1 MAKEQDAIKTRIEIT
16 GEKEYKDAIKDINK
30 NLSLMGSEMK
40 LAAAQFADNAKG
52 VEALKAKQD
61 ILNKT
66 YQEQVQKVKAAE
78 QMLEKYKDQG
88 EKGADAARNM
98 QIELNRFATA
108 AAKTQ
113 NELNRTNKE
122 LEEAEKAMNSLDSE
136 TGQAANGLKDVG
148 NESKTATK
156 GIKEIGDESDKT
168 SQTIK
173 KSMGIISKAIA
184 GIGAAVSTGIGFA
197 INAADNAKDAMNDF
211 QAKTAWAFTSAGEK
225 AEGFDQVMKNIY
237 AGNYGEDFND
247 IADAMATVAQ
257 NADNLDPSNIE
268 KLTKNALILR
278 DTFGY
283 EVNETMRAANMLMD
297 QFGISGEAAF
307 NLIAQGAQAGLDKNG
322 DMLDSINE
330 YSVHFQQLGLDAG
343 DMFDALAAGAREGA
357 FSIDKVG
364 DAFKEFGIRVK
375 DGSDSTNGAFE
386 LLGLDAVELQKKFVA
401 GGSAAQEA
409 YQKVADA
416 MYSTK
421 DSVDRNN
428 AGLALFGTMW
438 EDLGETVILESMAM
452 NDGFNAMNNSLKEI
466 DSLQYDN
473 FKDNF
478 TGLKR
483 LIEMEFVLP
492 ISEKALPAMNDFV
505 NELRVGAQQANGDI
519 SQLGNVFNTA
529 FGGLMEQVAGAIPG
543 IVQGIVSALP
553 TIAETGVQII
563 TSLATGLVESIPT
576 LLESGAQII
585 TGIADSFMTAIP
597 QIIELGAQIIAN
609 IGSGLATGIPNFV
622 NKALEMLDG
631 FANMLTANLPKL
643 IDAGIS
649 FVTNLAQGLANA
661 LPDFIAKAPE
671 IISKFANLI
680 NDNMPK
686 ILAVAVN
693 IIVTLVKGLISAIP
707 TLVANIP
714 KIITAIVDV
723 WSAFNWAQLGKN
735 AIGFLRDGITSMI
748 GAVKTAGTNILNTVK
763 GAIQA
768 LPGNLK
774 TIATNAMTNFKGAI
788 SGAVTSVW
796 NAAKGVLDSVVGVFK
811 DAPTKLLQAG
821 KDLITGFWN
830 GISEMGGWIAN
841 KVSDFFGGIVD
852 NVKALLGIHSPS
864 TVFAEIGGN
873 MAAGVG
879 VGFDEN
885 MGSTTSEMQSA
896 IGGAGALTA
905 QEAINAVNNGIISN
919 IGQLSGAI
927 TAIVQAVMQG
937 LNGQAAQF
945 NVIGQGM
952 AKNIA
957 VGFVG
962 GVVQIQA
969 VVPQMVQSI
978 ITSFTV
984 QHQKFVN
991 EGREIDK
998 NIAEGMVK
1006 NVSLIT
1012 SRVGQIV
1019 TPIINAFQ
1027 GYAPQF
1033 RQIGVDMVNN
1043 IWEGFSSMIDDLKA
1057 NIQDAIDDIKNTVN
1071 NELGDINI
1079 GTSGGGYGERE
1090 NPRTR
1095 SAPQPKPE
1103 KIQITQNIYANET
1116 SYAQQQ
1122 REAAKQFKLIAREV
1136 GI

>member
-40 LAAAQFADNAKG
+40 LAAAQSADNAKG

-122 LEEAEKAMNSLDSE
+122 LEEAEKAMNDLGDGSDKAEDGTKDLNKELKKSQKELDKTEKEVEE
-136 TGQAANGLKDVG
+136 TGSGF
-148 NESKTATK
+148 SKLGSTIAGVAK
-156 GIKEIGDESDKT
+156 GIGKAVAG
-168 SQTIK
+168 
-173 KSMGIISKAIA
+173 MGVAFA
-184 GIGAAVSTGIGFA
+184 GVGAAIVGLVESTRETREEFNKLEA
-197 INAADNAKDAMNDF
+197 
-211 QAKTAWAFTSAGEK
+211 AFTSAGHTAQTAEK
-225 AEGFDQVMKNIY
+225 TYTEFYALLGDEGQATEAVSHLAKLTNNQKELATWTNI
-237 AGNYGEDFND
+237 ATGVFATFGDSLPIENLTEASNETAKTGQLTGGL
-247 IADAMATVAQ
+247 ADALNWAGVNEDKFQ
-257 NADNLDPSNIE
+257 ESLDACTSE
-268 KLTKNALILR
+268 QERQALITKTLN
-278 DTFGY
+278 GLY
-283 EVNETMRAANMLMD
+283 
-297 QFGISGEAAF
+297 SEAAAKYKTL
-307 NLIAQGAQAGLDKNG
+307 NGDILDARKATAELTQATADMGAAFEPAVTAGKQALAGL
-322 DMLDSINE
+322 
-330 YSVHFQQLGLDAG
+330 
-343 DMFDALAAGAREGA
+343 
-357 FSIDKVG
+357 
-364 DAFKEFGIRVK
+364 
-375 DGSDSTNGAFE
+375 
-386 LLGLDAVELQKKFVA
+386 
-401 GGSAAQEA
+401 
-409 YQKVADA
+409 
-416 MYSTK
+416 
-421 DSVDRNN
+421 
-428 AGLALFGTMW
+428 
-438 EDLGETVILESMAM
+438 
-452 NDGFNAMNNSLKEI
+452 LKEI
-466 DSLQYDN
+466 TPAIQ
-473 FKDNF
+473 
-478 TGLKR
+478 
-483 LIEMEFVLP
+483 LI
-492 ISEKALPAMNDFV
+492 
-505 NELRVGAQQANGDI
+505 G
-519 SQLGNVFNTA
+519 
-529 FGGLMEQVAGAIPG
+529 GGLSGAMTGTAGAAEQMKRGFAGLWDTLMTGAGEAIKG
-543 IVQGIVSALP
+543 IAAALGKGITEGVPKLTAAASEMIN
-553 TIAETGVQII
+553 TIGQ
-563 TSLATGLVESIPT
+563 GLV
-576 LLESGAQII
+576 
-585 TGIADSFMTAIP
+585 
-597 QIIELGAQIIAN
+597 
-609 IGSGLATGIPNFV
+609 TGIPNFA
-622 NKALEMLDG
+622 NKALDLING
-631 FANMLTANLPKL
+631 FADMLTANLPTL
-643 IDAGIS
+643 IQAGIS
-649 FVTNLAQGLANA
+649 FVTNLAQGLVNA

-1019 TPIINAFQ
+1019 TPIINAFK

-1071 NELGDINI
+1071 NELGDINV
-1079 GTSGGGYGERE
+1079 GTGGGGYGERE

>member
-40 LAAAQFADNAKG
+40 LAAAQFADNAKS
-52 VEALKAKQD
+52 VDALKAKQD

-78 QMLEKYKDQG
+78 QMLEKYKQQG
-88 EKGADAARNM
+88 EKGADAARKM
-98 QIELNRFATA
+98 QIELNGFATA

-122 LEEAEKAMNSLDSE
+122 LEEAEKAM
-136 TGQAANGLKDVG
+136 KDL
-148 NESKTATK
+148 
-156 GIKEIGDESDKT
+156 GDESDKAEDGT
-168 SQTIK
+168 KDLNKELK
-173 KSMGIISKAIA
+173 KSQKELDKTEKEAEETGSGFEKLGSTIA
-184 GIGAAVSTGIGFA
+184 SVGKGIGAAVLGIGA
-197 INAADNAKDAMNDF
+197 TLAGLGAAVVGLVESTRETREEFNKLEA
-211 QAKTAWAFTSAGEK
+211 AFTSAGHTAQAAEK
-225 AEGFDQVMKNIY
+225 TYTEFYALLGDEGQATEAVSHLAKLTNNQKELATWTNI
-237 AGNYGEDFND
+237 ATGVFATFGDSLPIENLTEASNETAKTGQLTGGL
-247 IADAMATVAQ
+247 ADALNWAGVNEDKFQ
-257 NADNLDPSNIE
+257 ESLDACTSE
-268 KLTKNALILR
+268 QQRQALI
-278 DTFGY
+278 T
-283 EVNETMRAANMLMD
+283 ETLNGLY
-297 QFGISGEAAF
+297 SEAAAKYKTL
-307 NLIAQGAQAGLDKNG
+307 NGDILDARKATAELTQATADMGAAFEPAVTAGKQALAGL
-322 DMLDSINE
+322 
-330 YSVHFQQLGLDAG
+330 
-343 DMFDALAAGAREGA
+343 
-357 FSIDKVG
+357 
-364 DAFKEFGIRVK
+364 
-375 DGSDSTNGAFE
+375 
-386 LLGLDAVELQKKFVA
+386 
-401 GGSAAQEA
+401 
-409 YQKVADA
+409 
-416 MYSTK
+416 
-421 DSVDRNN
+421 
-428 AGLALFGTMW
+428 
-438 EDLGETVILESMAM
+438 
-452 NDGFNAMNNSLKEI
+452 LKEI
-466 DSLQYDN
+466 TPAIQ
-473 FKDNF
+473 
-478 TGLKR
+478 
-483 LIEMEFVLP
+483 LI
-492 ISEKALPAMNDFV
+492 
-505 NELRVGAQQANGDI
+505 G
-519 SQLGNVFNTA
+519 
-529 FGGLMEQVAGAIPG
+529 GGLSGAMTGTAGAAEQMKRGFAGLWDTLMTGAGEAIKG
-543 IVQGIVSALP
+543 IAAALGKGITEGVPKLTAAASEMIN
-553 TIAETGVQII
+553 TIGQ
-563 TSLATGLVESIPT
+563 GLV
-576 LLESGAQII
+576 
-585 TGIADSFMTAIP
+585 
-597 QIIELGAQIIAN
+597 
-609 IGSGLATGIPNFV
+609 TGIPNFA
-622 NKALEMLDG
+622 NKALDLING
-631 FANMLTANLPKL
+631 FADMLTANLPTL
-643 IDAGIS
+643 IQAGIS
-649 FVTNLAQGLANA
+649 FVTNLAQGLVNA

-1071 NELGDINI
+1071 NELGDINV
-1079 GTSGGGYGERE
+1079 GTGGGGYGERE

>member
-40 LAAAQFADNAKG
+40 LAAAQSADNAKG

-122 LEEAEKAMNSLDSE
+122 LEEAEKAMNDLGDGSDKAEDGTKDLNKELKKSQKELDKTEKEAEE
-136 TGQAANGLKDVG
+136 TGSGF
-148 NESKTATK
+148 SKLGSTIAGVAK
-156 GIKEIGDESDKT
+156 GIGKAVAG
-168 SQTIK
+168 
-173 KSMGIISKAIA
+173 MGVAFA
-184 GIGAAVSTGIGFA
+184 GVGAAIVGLVESTRETREEFNKLEA
-197 INAADNAKDAMNDF
+197 
-211 QAKTAWAFTSAGEK
+211 AFTSAGHTAQTAEK
-225 AEGFDQVMKNIY
+225 TYTEFYALLGDEGQATEAVSHLAKLTNNQKELATWTNI
-237 AGNYGEDFND
+237 ATGVFATFGDSLPIENLTEASNETAKTGQLTGGL
-247 IADAMATVAQ
+247 ADALNWAGVNEDKFQ
-257 NADNLDPSNIE
+257 ESLDACTSE
-268 KLTKNALILR
+268 QERQALITKTLN
-278 DTFGY
+278 GLY
-283 EVNETMRAANMLMD
+283 
-297 QFGISGEAAF
+297 SEAAAKYKTL
-307 NLIAQGAQAGLDKNG
+307 NGDILDARKATAELTQATADMGAAFEPAVTAGKQALAGL
-322 DMLDSINE
+322 
-330 YSVHFQQLGLDAG
+330 
-343 DMFDALAAGAREGA
+343 
-357 FSIDKVG
+357 
-364 DAFKEFGIRVK
+364 
-375 DGSDSTNGAFE
+375 
-386 LLGLDAVELQKKFVA
+386 
-401 GGSAAQEA
+401 
-409 YQKVADA
+409 
-416 MYSTK
+416 
-421 DSVDRNN
+421 
-428 AGLALFGTMW
+428 
-438 EDLGETVILESMAM
+438 
-452 NDGFNAMNNSLKEI
+452 LKEI
-466 DSLQYDN
+466 TPAIQ
-473 FKDNF
+473 
-478 TGLKR
+478 
-483 LIEMEFVLP
+483 LI
-492 ISEKALPAMNDFV
+492 
-505 NELRVGAQQANGDI
+505 G
-519 SQLGNVFNTA
+519 
-529 FGGLMEQVAGAIPG
+529 GGLSGAMTGTAGAAEQMKRGFAGLWDTLMTGAGEAIKG
-543 IVQGIVSALP
+543 IAAALGKGITEGVPKLTAAASEMIN
-553 TIAETGVQII
+553 TIGQ
-563 TSLATGLVESIPT
+563 GLV
-576 LLESGAQII
+576 
-585 TGIADSFMTAIP
+585 
-597 QIIELGAQIIAN
+597 
-609 IGSGLATGIPNFV
+609 TGIPNFA
-622 NKALEMLDG
+622 NKAFDLING
-631 FANMLTANLPKL
+631 FADMLTANLPTL
-643 IDAGIS
+643 IQAGIS
-649 FVTNLAQGLANA
+649 FVTNLAQGLVNA

-1019 TPIINAFQ
+1019 TPIINAFK

-1071 NELGDINI
+1071 NELGDINV
-1079 GTSGGGYGERE
+1079 GTGGGGYGERE

>member
-122 LEEAEKAMNSLDSE
+122 LEEAEKAMNDLGDGSDKAEDGTKDLNKELKKSQKELDKTEKEAEE
-136 TGQAANGLKDVG
+136 TGSGF
-148 NESKTATK
+148 SKLGSTIAGVAK
-156 GIKEIGDESDKT
+156 GIGKAVAG
-168 SQTIK
+168 
-173 KSMGIISKAIA
+173 MGVAFA
-184 GIGAAVSTGIGFA
+184 GVGAAIVGLVESTRETREEFNKLEA
-197 INAADNAKDAMNDF
+197 
-211 QAKTAWAFTSAGEK
+211 AFTSAGHTAQTAEK
-225 AEGFDQVMKNIY
+225 TYTEFYALLGDEGQATEAVSHLAKLTNNQKELATWTNIATGVFATFGDSLPIENLAEASNETAKTGQLT
-237 AGNYGEDFND
+237 GGL
-247 IADAMATVAQ
+247 ADALNWAGVNEDKFQ
-257 NADNLDPSNIE
+257 ESLDACTSE
-268 KLTKNALILR
+268 QERQALITKTLN
-278 DTFGY
+278 GLY
-283 EVNETMRAANMLMD
+283 
-297 QFGISGEAAF
+297 SEAAAKYKTL
-307 NLIAQGAQAGLDKNG
+307 NGDILDARKATAELTQATADMGAAFEPAVTAGKQALAGL
-322 DMLDSINE
+322 
-330 YSVHFQQLGLDAG
+330 
-343 DMFDALAAGAREGA
+343 
-357 FSIDKVG
+357 
-364 DAFKEFGIRVK
+364 
-375 DGSDSTNGAFE
+375 
-386 LLGLDAVELQKKFVA
+386 
-401 GGSAAQEA
+401 
-409 YQKVADA
+409 
-416 MYSTK
+416 
-421 DSVDRNN
+421 
-428 AGLALFGTMW
+428 
-438 EDLGETVILESMAM
+438 
-452 NDGFNAMNNSLKEI
+452 LKEI
-466 DSLQYDN
+466 TPAIQ
-473 FKDNF
+473 
-478 TGLKR
+478 
-483 LIEMEFVLP
+483 LI
-492 ISEKALPAMNDFV
+492 
-505 NELRVGAQQANGDI
+505 G
-519 SQLGNVFNTA
+519 
-529 FGGLMEQVAGAIPG
+529 GGLSGAMTGTAGAAEQMKRGFVGLWDTLMTGAGEAIKG
-543 IVQGIVSALP
+543 IAAALGKGITEGVPKLTAAASEMIN
-553 TIAETGVQII
+553 TIGQ
-563 TSLATGLVESIPT
+563 GLV
-576 LLESGAQII
+576 
-585 TGIADSFMTAIP
+585 
-597 QIIELGAQIIAN
+597 
-609 IGSGLATGIPNFV
+609 TGIPNFA
-622 NKALEMLDG
+622 NKALDLING
-631 FANMLTANLPKL
+631 FADMLTANLPTL
-643 IDAGIS
+643 IQAGIS
-649 FVTNLAQGLANA
+649 FVTNLAQGLVNA

-774 TIATNAMTNFKGAI
+774 AIATNAMTNFKGAI

-1057 NIQDAIDDIKNTVN
+1057 NIQDAINDIKNTVN
-1071 NELGDINI
+1071 KEMGDLNV
-1079 GTSGGGYGERE
+1079 GTGGGGYGERE

>member
-40 LAAAQFADNAKG
+40 LAAAQSADNAKG

-122 LEEAEKAMNSLDSE
+122 LEEAEKAMNDLGDGSDKAEDGTKDLNKELKKSQKELDKTEKEAEE
-136 TGQAANGLKDVG
+136 TGSGF
-148 NESKTATK
+148 SKLGSTIAGVAK
-156 GIKEIGDESDKT
+156 GIGKAVAG
-168 SQTIK
+168 
-173 KSMGIISKAIA
+173 MGVAFA
-184 GIGAAVSTGIGFA
+184 GVGAAIVGLVESTRETREEFNKLEA
-197 INAADNAKDAMNDF
+197 
-211 QAKTAWAFTSAGEK
+211 AFTSAGHTAQTAEK
-225 AEGFDQVMKNIY
+225 TYTEFYALLGDEGQATEAVSHLAKLTNNQKELATWTNI
-237 AGNYGEDFND
+237 ATGVFATFGDSLPIENLTEASNETAKTGQLTGGL
-247 IADAMATVAQ
+247 ADALNWAGVNEDKFQ
-257 NADNLDPSNIE
+257 ESLDACTSE
-268 KLTKNALILR
+268 QERQALITKTLN
-278 DTFGY
+278 GLY
-283 EVNETMRAANMLMD
+283 
-297 QFGISGEAAF
+297 SEAAAKYKTL
-307 NLIAQGAQAGLDKNG
+307 NGDILDARKATAELTQATADMGAAFEPAVTAGKQALAGL
-322 DMLDSINE
+322 
-330 YSVHFQQLGLDAG
+330 
-343 DMFDALAAGAREGA
+343 
-357 FSIDKVG
+357 
-364 DAFKEFGIRVK
+364 
-375 DGSDSTNGAFE
+375 
-386 LLGLDAVELQKKFVA
+386 
-401 GGSAAQEA
+401 
-409 YQKVADA
+409 
-416 MYSTK
+416 
-421 DSVDRNN
+421 
-428 AGLALFGTMW
+428 
-438 EDLGETVILESMAM
+438 
-452 NDGFNAMNNSLKEI
+452 LKEI
-466 DSLQYDN
+466 TPAIQ
-473 FKDNF
+473 
-478 TGLKR
+478 
-483 LIEMEFVLP
+483 LI
-492 ISEKALPAMNDFV
+492 
-505 NELRVGAQQANGDI
+505 G
-519 SQLGNVFNTA
+519 
-529 FGGLMEQVAGAIPG
+529 GGLSGAMTGTAGAAEQMKRGFAGLWDTLMTGAGEAIKG
-543 IVQGIVSALP
+543 IAAALGKGITEGVPKLTAAASEMIN
-553 TIAETGVQII
+553 TIGQ
-563 TSLATGLVESIPT
+563 GLV
-576 LLESGAQII
+576 
-585 TGIADSFMTAIP
+585 
-597 QIIELGAQIIAN
+597 
-609 IGSGLATGIPNFV
+609 TGIPNFA
-622 NKALEMLDG
+622 NKALDLING
-631 FANMLTANLPKL
+631 FADMLTANLPTL
-643 IDAGIS
+643 IQTGIS
-649 FVTNLAQGLANA
+649 FVTNLAQGLVNA

-952 AKNIA
+952 AQNIA

-1057 NIQDAIDDIKNTVN
+1057 NIQDAINDIKNTVN
-1071 NELGDINI
+1071 KEMGDLNV
-1079 GTSGGGYGERE
+1079 GTGGGGYGERE

-1095 SAPQPKPE
+1095 SVPQPKPE

>member
-40 LAAAQFADNAKG
+40 LAAAQSADNAKG

-122 LEEAEKAMNSLDSE
+122 LEEAEKAMNDLGDGSDKAEDGTKDLNKELKKSQKELDKTEKEAEE
-136 TGQAANGLKDVG
+136 TGSGF
-148 NESKTATK
+148 SKLGSTIAGVAK
-156 GIKEIGDESDKT
+156 GIGKAVAG
-168 SQTIK
+168 
-173 KSMGIISKAIA
+173 MGVAFA
-184 GIGAAVSTGIGFA
+184 GVGAAIVGLVESTRETREEFNKLEA
-197 INAADNAKDAMNDF
+197 
-211 QAKTAWAFTSAGEK
+211 AFTSAGHTAQTAEK
-225 AEGFDQVMKNIY
+225 TYTEFYALLGDEGQATEAVSHLAKLTNNQKELATWTNI
-237 AGNYGEDFND
+237 ATGVFATFGDSLPIENLTEASNETAKTGQLTGGL
-247 IADAMATVAQ
+247 ADALNWAGVNEDKFQ
-257 NADNLDPSNIE
+257 ESLDACTSE
-268 KLTKNALILR
+268 QERQALITKTLN
-278 DTFGY
+278 GLY
-283 EVNETMRAANMLMD
+283 
-297 QFGISGEAAF
+297 SEAAAKYKTL
-307 NLIAQGAQAGLDKNG
+307 NGDILDARKATAELTQATADMGAAFEPAVTAGKQALAGL
-322 DMLDSINE
+322 
-330 YSVHFQQLGLDAG
+330 
-343 DMFDALAAGAREGA
+343 
-357 FSIDKVG
+357 
-364 DAFKEFGIRVK
+364 
-375 DGSDSTNGAFE
+375 
-386 LLGLDAVELQKKFVA
+386 
-401 GGSAAQEA
+401 
-409 YQKVADA
+409 
-416 MYSTK
+416 
-421 DSVDRNN
+421 
-428 AGLALFGTMW
+428 
-438 EDLGETVILESMAM
+438 
-452 NDGFNAMNNSLKEI
+452 LKEI
-466 DSLQYDN
+466 TPAIQ
-473 FKDNF
+473 
-478 TGLKR
+478 
-483 LIEMEFVLP
+483 LI
-492 ISEKALPAMNDFV
+492 
-505 NELRVGAQQANGDI
+505 G
-519 SQLGNVFNTA
+519 
-529 FGGLMEQVAGAIPG
+529 GGLSGAMTGTAGAAEQMKRGFAGLWDTLMTGAGEAIKG
-543 IVQGIVSALP
+543 IAAALGKGITEGVPKLTAAASEMIN
-553 TIAETGVQII
+553 TIGQ
-563 TSLATGLVESIPT
+563 GLV
-576 LLESGAQII
+576 
-585 TGIADSFMTAIP
+585 
-597 QIIELGAQIIAN
+597 
-609 IGSGLATGIPNFV
+609 TGIPNFA
-622 NKALEMLDG
+622 NKALDLING
-631 FANMLTANLPKL
+631 FADMLTANLPTL
-643 IDAGIS
+643 IQTGIS
-649 FVTNLAQGLANA
+649 FVTNLAQGLVNA

-852 NVKALLGIHSPS
+852 NVKTLLGIHSPS

-1057 NIQDAIDDIKNTVN
+1057 NIQDAINDIKNTVN
-1071 NELGDINI
+1071 KEMGDLNV
-1079 GTSGGGYGERE
+1079 GTGGGGYGERE

-1095 SAPQPKPE
+1095 SVPQPKPE

>member
-78 QMLEKYKDQG
+78 QMLQKYKDQG
-88 EKGADAARNM
+88 EKGVDAARNM

-113 NELNRTNKE
+113 TELNRTNKE
-122 LEEAEKAMNSLDSE
+122 LEEAEKAMNDLGDGSDKAEDGTKDLNKELKKSQKELDKTEKETEE
-136 TGQAANGLKDVG
+136 TGSGF
-148 NESKTATK
+148 SKLGSTIAGVAK
-156 GIKEIGDESDKT
+156 GIGKAVAG
-168 SQTIK
+168 
-173 KSMGIISKAIA
+173 MGVAFA
-184 GIGAAVSTGIGFA
+184 GVGAAIVGLVESTRETREEFNKLEA
-197 INAADNAKDAMNDF
+197 
-211 QAKTAWAFTSAGEK
+211 AFTSAGHTAQTAEK
-225 AEGFDQVMKNIY
+225 TYTEFYALLGDEGQATEAVSHLAKLTNNQKELATWTNI
-237 AGNYGEDFND
+237 ATGVFATFGDSLPIENLTEASNETAKTGQLTGGL
-247 IADAMATVAQ
+247 ADALNWAGVNEDKFQ
-257 NADNLDPSNIE
+257 ESLDACTSE
-268 KLTKNALILR
+268 QERQALITKTLN
-278 DTFGY
+278 GLY
-283 EVNETMRAANMLMD
+283 
-297 QFGISGEAAF
+297 SEAAAKYKTL
-307 NLIAQGAQAGLDKNG
+307 NGDILDARKATAELTQATADMGAAFEPAVTAGKQALAGL
-322 DMLDSINE
+322 
-330 YSVHFQQLGLDAG
+330 
-343 DMFDALAAGAREGA
+343 
-357 FSIDKVG
+357 
-364 DAFKEFGIRVK
+364 
-375 DGSDSTNGAFE
+375 
-386 LLGLDAVELQKKFVA
+386 
-401 GGSAAQEA
+401 
-409 YQKVADA
+409 
-416 MYSTK
+416 
-421 DSVDRNN
+421 
-428 AGLALFGTMW
+428 
-438 EDLGETVILESMAM
+438 
-452 NDGFNAMNNSLKEI
+452 LKEI
-466 DSLQYDN
+466 TPAIQLIGIGLSGAM
-473 FKDNF
+473 
-478 TGLKR
+478 TG
-483 LIEMEFVLP
+483 
-492 ISEKALPAMNDFV
+492 
-505 NELRVGAQQANGDI
+505 
-519 SQLGNVFNTA
+519 T
-529 FGGLMEQVAGAIPG
+529 AGAAEQMKRGFAGLWDTLMTGAGEAIKG
-543 IVQGIVSALP
+543 IAAALGKGITEGVPKLIAAASEMIN
-553 TIAETGVQII
+553 TIGQ
-563 TSLATGLVESIPT
+563 GLV
-576 LLESGAQII
+576 
-585 TGIADSFMTAIP
+585 
-597 QIIELGAQIIAN
+597 
-609 IGSGLATGIPNFV
+609 TGIPNFA
-622 NKALEMLDG
+622 NKALDLING
-631 FANMLTANLPKL
+631 FADMLTANLPTL
-643 IDAGIS
+643 IQAGIS
-649 FVTNLAQGLANA
+649 FVTNLAQGLVNA

-1057 NIQDAIDDIKNTVN
+1057 NIQDAINDIKNTVN
-1071 NELGDINI
+1071 KEMGDLNV
-1079 GTSGGGYGERE
+1079 GTGGGGYGERE

-1095 SAPQPKPE
+1095 SVPQPKPE

>member
-40 LAAAQFADNAKG
+40 LAAAQSADNAKG

-122 LEEAEKAMNSLDSE
+122 LEEAEKAMNDLGDGSDKAEDGTKDLNKELKKSQKELDKTEKEAEE
-136 TGQAANGLKDVG
+136 TGSGF
-148 NESKTATK
+148 SKLGSTIAGVAK
-156 GIKEIGDESDKT
+156 GIGKAVAG
-168 SQTIK
+168 
-173 KSMGIISKAIA
+173 MGVAFA
-184 GIGAAVSTGIGFA
+184 GVGAAIVGLVESTRETREEFNKLEA
-197 INAADNAKDAMNDF
+197 
-211 QAKTAWAFTSAGEK
+211 AFTSAGHTAQTAEK
-225 AEGFDQVMKNIY
+225 TYTEFYALLGDEGQATEAVSHLAKLTNNQKELATWANI
-237 AGNYGEDFND
+237 ATGVFATFGDSLPIENLTEASNETAKTGQLTGGL
-247 IADAMATVAQ
+247 ADALNWAGVNEDKFQ
-257 NADNLDPSNIE
+257 ESLDACTSE
-268 KLTKNALILR
+268 QERQALITKTLN
-278 DTFGY
+278 GLY
-283 EVNETMRAANMLMD
+283 
-297 QFGISGEAAF
+297 SEAAAKYKTL
-307 NLIAQGAQAGLDKNG
+307 NGDILDARKATAELTQATADMGAAFEPAVTAGKQALAGL
-322 DMLDSINE
+322 
-330 YSVHFQQLGLDAG
+330 
-343 DMFDALAAGAREGA
+343 
-357 FSIDKVG
+357 
-364 DAFKEFGIRVK
+364 
-375 DGSDSTNGAFE
+375 
-386 LLGLDAVELQKKFVA
+386 
-401 GGSAAQEA
+401 
-409 YQKVADA
+409 
-416 MYSTK
+416 
-421 DSVDRNN
+421 
-428 AGLALFGTMW
+428 
-438 EDLGETVILESMAM
+438 
-452 NDGFNAMNNSLKEI
+452 LKEI
-466 DSLQYDN
+466 TPAIQ
-473 FKDNF
+473 
-478 TGLKR
+478 
-483 LIEMEFVLP
+483 LI
-492 ISEKALPAMNDFV
+492 
-505 NELRVGAQQANGDI
+505 G
-519 SQLGNVFNTA
+519 
-529 FGGLMEQVAGAIPG
+529 GGLSGAMTGTAGAAEQMKRGFAGLWDTLMTGAGEAIKG
-543 IVQGIVSALP
+543 IAAALGKGITEGVPKLTAAASEMIN
-553 TIAETGVQII
+553 TIGQ
-563 TSLATGLVESIPT
+563 GLV
-576 LLESGAQII
+576 
-585 TGIADSFMTAIP
+585 
-597 QIIELGAQIIAN
+597 
-609 IGSGLATGIPNFV
+609 TGIPNFA
-622 NKALEMLDG
+622 NKALDLING
-631 FANMLTANLPKL
+631 FADMLTANLPTL
-643 IDAGIS
+643 IQTGIS
-649 FVTNLAQGLANA
+649 FVTNLAQGLVNA

-1057 NIQDAIDDIKNTVN
+1057 NIQDAINDIKNTVN
-1071 NELGDINI
+1071 KEMGDLNV
-1079 GTSGGGYGERE
+1079 GTGGGGYGERE

-1095 SAPQPKPE
+1095 SVPQPKPE

>member
-78 QMLEKYKDQG
+78 QMLQKYKDQG

-113 NELNRTNKE
+113 TELNRTNKE
-122 LEEAEKAMNSLDSE
+122 LEEAEKAMNDLGDGSDKAEDGTKDLNKELKKSQKELDKTEKEAEE
-136 TGQAANGLKDVG
+136 TGSGF
-148 NESKTATK
+148 SKLGSTIAGVAK
-156 GIKEIGDESDKT
+156 GIGKAVAG
-168 SQTIK
+168 
-173 KSMGIISKAIA
+173 MGVAFA
-184 GIGAAVSTGIGFA
+184 GVGAAVVGLVESTRETREEFNKLEA
-197 INAADNAKDAMNDF
+197 
-211 QAKTAWAFTSAGEK
+211 AFTSAGHTAETAEK
-225 AEGFDQVMKNIY
+225 TYTEFYALLGDEGQATEAVSHLAKLTNNQKELADWTRIATGVFATFGDSLPIENLTEASNETAKTGQLT
-237 AGNYGEDFND
+237 GGL
-247 IADAMATVAQ
+247 ADALNWAGVNEDKFQ
-257 NADNLDPSNIE
+257 ESLDACTSE
-268 KLTKNALILR
+268 QERQALITKTLN
-278 DTFGY
+278 GLY
-283 EVNETMRAANMLMD
+283 
-297 QFGISGEAAF
+297 SEAAAKYKTL
-307 NLIAQGAQAGLDKNG
+307 NGDILDARKATAELTQATADMGAAFEPAVTTAKQALAGL
-322 DMLDSINE
+322 
-330 YSVHFQQLGLDAG
+330 
-343 DMFDALAAGAREGA
+343 
-357 FSIDKVG
+357 
-364 DAFKEFGIRVK
+364 
-375 DGSDSTNGAFE
+375 
-386 LLGLDAVELQKKFVA
+386 
-401 GGSAAQEA
+401 
-409 YQKVADA
+409 
-416 MYSTK
+416 
-421 DSVDRNN
+421 
-428 AGLALFGTMW
+428 
-438 EDLGETVILESMAM
+438 
-452 NDGFNAMNNSLKEI
+452 LKEI
-466 DSLQYDN
+466 TPAIQ
-473 FKDNF
+473 
-478 TGLKR
+478 
-483 LIEMEFVLP
+483 LI
-492 ISEKALPAMNDFV
+492 
-505 NELRVGAQQANGDI
+505 G
-519 SQLGNVFNTA
+519 
-529 FGGLMEQVAGAIPG
+529 GGLSGAMRGTAGAAEQMKRGFAGLWDTLMTGAGEAIKG
-543 IVQGIVSALP
+543 IAAALGKGITEGVPKLTAAASEMIN
-553 TIAETGVQII
+553 TIGQ
-563 TSLATGLVESIPT
+563 GLV
-576 LLESGAQII
+576 
-585 TGIADSFMTAIP
+585 
-597 QIIELGAQIIAN
+597 
-609 IGSGLATGIPNFV
+609 TGIPNFA
-622 NKALEMLDG
+622 NKALDLING
-631 FANMLTANLPKL
+631 FADMLTANLPTL
-643 IDAGIS
+643 IQAGIS
-649 FVTNLAQGLANA
+649 FVTNLAQGLVNA

-885 MGSTTSEMQSA
+885 MGSTTSEMESA

-905 QEAINAVNNGIISN
+905 QEAINAVNNGIKSN

-969 VVPQMVQSI
+969 VVPQMAQSI

-1019 TPIINAFQ
+1019 TPIINAFK

-1071 NELGDINI
+1071 NELGDINV
-1079 GTSGGGYGERE
+1079 GTGGGGYGERE

>member
-78 QMLEKYKDQG
+78 QMLQKYKDQG
-88 EKGADAARNM
+88 EKGVDAARNM

-113 NELNRTNKE
+113 TELNRTNKE
-122 LEEAEKAMNSLDSE
+122 LEEAEKAMNDLGDGSDKAEDGTKDLNKELKKSQKELDKTEKETEE
-136 TGQAANGLKDVG
+136 TGSGF
-148 NESKTATK
+148 SKLGSTIAGVAK
-156 GIKEIGDESDKT
+156 GIGKAVAG
-168 SQTIK
+168 
-173 KSMGIISKAIA
+173 MGVAFA
-184 GIGAAVSTGIGFA
+184 GVGAAIVGLVESTRETREEFNKLEA
-197 INAADNAKDAMNDF
+197 
-211 QAKTAWAFTSAGEK
+211 AFTSAGHTAQTAEK
-225 AEGFDQVMKNIY
+225 TYTEFYALLGDEGQATEAVSHLAKLTNNQKELATWTNI
-237 AGNYGEDFND
+237 ATGVFATFGDSLPIENLTEASNETAKTGQLTGGL
-247 IADAMATVAQ
+247 ADALNWAGVNEDKFQ
-257 NADNLDPSNIE
+257 ESLDACTSE
-268 KLTKNALILR
+268 QERQALITKTLN
-278 DTFGY
+278 GLY
-283 EVNETMRAANMLMD
+283 
-297 QFGISGEAAF
+297 SEAAAKYKTL
-307 NLIAQGAQAGLDKNG
+307 NGDILDARKATAELTQATADMGAAFEPAVTAGKQALAGL
-322 DMLDSINE
+322 
-330 YSVHFQQLGLDAG
+330 
-343 DMFDALAAGAREGA
+343 
-357 FSIDKVG
+357 
-364 DAFKEFGIRVK
+364 
-375 DGSDSTNGAFE
+375 
-386 LLGLDAVELQKKFVA
+386 
-401 GGSAAQEA
+401 
-409 YQKVADA
+409 
-416 MYSTK
+416 
-421 DSVDRNN
+421 
-428 AGLALFGTMW
+428 
-438 EDLGETVILESMAM
+438 
-452 NDGFNAMNNSLKEI
+452 LKEI
-466 DSLQYDN
+466 
-473 FKDNF
+473 
-478 TGLKR
+478 T
-483 LIEMEFVLP
+483 
-492 ISEKALPAMNDFV
+492 PA
-505 NELRVGAQQANGDI
+505 I
-519 SQLGNVFNTA
+519 QL
-529 FGGLMEQVAGAIPG
+529 
-543 IVQGIVSALP
+543 
-553 TIAETGVQII
+553 
-563 TSLATGLVESIPT
+563 
-576 LLESGAQII
+576 
-585 TGIADSFMTAIP
+585 
-597 QIIELGAQIIAN
+597 
-609 IGSGLATGIPNFV
+609 IGSGLSGAMTGTAGAAEQMKRGFAGLWDTLMTGAGEAIKGIAAALGKGITEGVPKLIAAASEMINTIGQGLVTGIPNFA
-622 NKALEMLDG
+622 NKALDLING
-631 FANMLTANLPKL
+631 FADMLTANLPTL
-643 IDAGIS
+643 IQAGIS
-649 FVTNLAQGLANA
+649 FVTNLAQGLVNA

-927 TAIVQAVMQG
+927 TAIVLAVMQG

-1057 NIQDAIDDIKNTVN
+1057 NIQDAINDIKNTVN
-1071 NELGDINI
+1071 KEMGDLNV
-1079 GTSGGGYGERE
+1079 GTGGGGYGERE

-1095 SAPQPKPE
+1095 SVPQPKPE

>member
-40 LAAAQFADNAKG
+40 LAAAQSADNAKG

-122 LEEAEKAMNSLDSE
+122 LEEAEKAMNDLGDGSDKAEDGTKDLNKELKKSQKELDKTEKEAEE
-136 TGQAANGLKDVG
+136 TGSGF
-148 NESKTATK
+148 SKLGSTIAGVAK
-156 GIKEIGDESDKT
+156 GIGKAVAG
-168 SQTIK
+168 
-173 KSMGIISKAIA
+173 MGVAFA
-184 GIGAAVSTGIGFA
+184 GVGAAIVGLVESTRETREEFNKLEA
-197 INAADNAKDAMNDF
+197 
-211 QAKTAWAFTSAGEK
+211 AFTSAGHTAQTAEK
-225 AEGFDQVMKNIY
+225 TYTEFYALLGDEGQ
-237 AGNYGEDFND
+237 
-247 IADAMATVAQ
+247 ATEAVSHLA
-257 NADNLDPSNIE
+257 
-268 KLTKNALILR
+268 KLTNNQKELATWTNIATGVFATFGDSLPIENLTEASNETAKTGQLTGGLADSLNWAGVNEDKFQESLDACTSEQERQALITKTLN
-278 DTFGY
+278 GLY
-283 EVNETMRAANMLMD
+283 
-297 QFGISGEAAF
+297 SEAAAKYKTL
-307 NLIAQGAQAGLDKNG
+307 NGDILDARKATAELTQATADMGAAFEPAVTAGKQALAGL
-322 DMLDSINE
+322 
-330 YSVHFQQLGLDAG
+330 
-343 DMFDALAAGAREGA
+343 
-357 FSIDKVG
+357 
-364 DAFKEFGIRVK
+364 
-375 DGSDSTNGAFE
+375 
-386 LLGLDAVELQKKFVA
+386 
-401 GGSAAQEA
+401 
-409 YQKVADA
+409 
-416 MYSTK
+416 
-421 DSVDRNN
+421 
-428 AGLALFGTMW
+428 
-438 EDLGETVILESMAM
+438 
-452 NDGFNAMNNSLKEI
+452 LKEI
-466 DSLQYDN
+466 TPAIQ
-473 FKDNF
+473 
-478 TGLKR
+478 
-483 LIEMEFVLP
+483 LI
-492 ISEKALPAMNDFV
+492 
-505 NELRVGAQQANGDI
+505 G
-519 SQLGNVFNTA
+519 
-529 FGGLMEQVAGAIPG
+529 GGLSGAMTGTAGAAEQMKRGFAGLWDTLMTGAGEAIKG
-543 IVQGIVSALP
+543 IAAALGKGITEGVPKLTAAASEMIN
-553 TIAETGVQII
+553 TIGQ
-563 TSLATGLVESIPT
+563 GLV
-576 LLESGAQII
+576 
-585 TGIADSFMTAIP
+585 
-597 QIIELGAQIIAN
+597 
-609 IGSGLATGIPNFV
+609 TGIPNFA
-622 NKALEMLDG
+622 NKALDLING
-631 FANMLTANLPKL
+631 FADMLTANLPTL
-643 IDAGIS
+643 IQAGIS
-649 FVTNLAQGLANA
+649 FVTNLAQGLVNA

-1019 TPIINAFQ
+1019 TPIVNAFQ

>member
-16 GEKEYKDAIKDINK
+16 GEKGYKDAIKDINK

-40 LAAAQFADNAKG
+40 LAAAQFADNAKS
-52 VEALKAKQD
+52 VDALKAKQD

-78 QMLEKYKDQG
+78 QMLEKYKQQG
-88 EKGADAARNM
+88 EKGADAARKM
-98 QIELNRFATA
+98 QIELNGFATA

-122 LEEAEKAMNSLDSE
+122 LEEAEKAM
-136 TGQAANGLKDVG
+136 KDL
-148 NESKTATK
+148 
-156 GIKEIGDESDKT
+156 GDESDKAEDGT
-168 SQTIK
+168 KDLNKELK
-173 KSMGIISKAIA
+173 KSQKELDKTEKEAEETGSGFEKLGSTIA
-184 GIGAAVSTGIGFA
+184 SVGKGIGAAVLGIGA
-197 INAADNAKDAMNDF
+197 TLAGLGAAVVGLVESTRETREEFNKLEA
-211 QAKTAWAFTSAGEK
+211 AFTSAGHTAQAAEK
-225 AEGFDQVMKNIY
+225 TYTEFYALLGDEGQATEAVSHLAKLTNNQKELATWTNI
-237 AGNYGEDFND
+237 ATGVFATFGDSLPIENLTEASNETAKTGQLTGGL
-247 IADAMATVAQ
+247 ADALNWAGVNEDKFQ
-257 NADNLDPSNIE
+257 ESLDACTSE
-268 KLTKNALILR
+268 QQRQALI
-278 DTFGY
+278 T
-283 EVNETMRAANMLMD
+283 ETLNGLY
-297 QFGISGEAAF
+297 SEAAAKYKTL
-307 NLIAQGAQAGLDKNG
+307 NGDILDARKATAELTQATADMGAAFEPAVTAGKQALAGL
-322 DMLDSINE
+322 
-330 YSVHFQQLGLDAG
+330 
-343 DMFDALAAGAREGA
+343 
-357 FSIDKVG
+357 
-364 DAFKEFGIRVK
+364 
-375 DGSDSTNGAFE
+375 
-386 LLGLDAVELQKKFVA
+386 
-401 GGSAAQEA
+401 
-409 YQKVADA
+409 
-416 MYSTK
+416 
-421 DSVDRNN
+421 
-428 AGLALFGTMW
+428 
-438 EDLGETVILESMAM
+438 
-452 NDGFNAMNNSLKEI
+452 LKEI
-466 DSLQYDN
+466 TPAIQ
-473 FKDNF
+473 
-478 TGLKR
+478 
-483 LIEMEFVLP
+483 LI
-492 ISEKALPAMNDFV
+492 
-505 NELRVGAQQANGDI
+505 G
-519 SQLGNVFNTA
+519 
-529 FGGLMEQVAGAIPG
+529 GGLSGAMTGTAGAAEQMKRGFAGLWDTLMTGAGEAIKG
-543 IVQGIVSALP
+543 IAAALGKGITEGVPKLTAAASEMIN
-553 TIAETGVQII
+553 TIGQ
-563 TSLATGLVESIPT
+563 GLV
-576 LLESGAQII
+576 
-585 TGIADSFMTAIP
+585 
-597 QIIELGAQIIAN
+597 
-609 IGSGLATGIPNFV
+609 TGIPNFA
-622 NKALEMLDG
+622 NKALDLING
-631 FANMLTANLPKL
+631 FADMLTANLPTL
-643 IDAGIS
+643 IQAGIS
-649 FVTNLAQGLANA
+649 FVTNLAQGLVNA

-1071 NELGDINI
+1071 NELGDINV
-1079 GTSGGGYGERE
+1079 GTGGGGYGERE

>member
-40 LAAAQFADNAKG
+40 LAAAQSADNAKG

-122 LEEAEKAMNSLDSE
+122 LEEAEKAMNDLGDGSDKAEDGTKDLNKELKKSQKELDKTEKEAEE
-136 TGQAANGLKDVG
+136 TGSGF
-148 NESKTATK
+148 SKLGSTIAGVAK
-156 GIKEIGDESDKT
+156 GIGKAVAG
-168 SQTIK
+168 
-173 KSMGIISKAIA
+173 MGVAFA
-184 GIGAAVSTGIGFA
+184 GVGAAIVGLVESTRETREEFNKLEA
-197 INAADNAKDAMNDF
+197 
-211 QAKTAWAFTSAGEK
+211 AFTSAGHTAQTAEK
-225 AEGFDQVMKNIY
+225 TYTEFYALLGDEGQATEAVSHLAKLTNNQKELADWTRIATGVFATFGDSLPIENLTEASNETAKTGQLT
-237 AGNYGEDFND
+237 GGL
-247 IADAMATVAQ
+247 ADALNWAGVNEDKFQ
-257 NADNLDPSNIE
+257 ESLDACTSE
-268 KLTKNALILR
+268 QQRQALI
-278 DTFGY
+278 T
-283 EVNETMRAANMLMD
+283 ETLNGLY
-297 QFGISGEAAF
+297 SEAAAKYKTL
-307 NLIAQGAQAGLDKNG
+307 NGDILDARKATAELTQATADMGAAFEPAVTAGKQALAGL
-322 DMLDSINE
+322 
-330 YSVHFQQLGLDAG
+330 
-343 DMFDALAAGAREGA
+343 
-357 FSIDKVG
+357 
-364 DAFKEFGIRVK
+364 
-375 DGSDSTNGAFE
+375 
-386 LLGLDAVELQKKFVA
+386 
-401 GGSAAQEA
+401 
-409 YQKVADA
+409 
-416 MYSTK
+416 
-421 DSVDRNN
+421 
-428 AGLALFGTMW
+428 
-438 EDLGETVILESMAM
+438 
-452 NDGFNAMNNSLKEI
+452 LKEI
-466 DSLQYDN
+466 TPAIQ
-473 FKDNF
+473 
-478 TGLKR
+478 
-483 LIEMEFVLP
+483 LI
-492 ISEKALPAMNDFV
+492 
-505 NELRVGAQQANGDI
+505 G
-519 SQLGNVFNTA
+519 
-529 FGGLMEQVAGAIPG
+529 GGLSGAMTGTAGAAEQMKRGFAGLWDTLMTGAGEAIKG
-543 IVQGIVSALP
+543 IAAALGKGITEGVPKLTAAASEMIN
-553 TIAETGVQII
+553 TIGQ
-563 TSLATGLVESIPT
+563 GLV
-576 LLESGAQII
+576 
-585 TGIADSFMTAIP
+585 
-597 QIIELGAQIIAN
+597 
-609 IGSGLATGIPNFV
+609 TGIPNFA
-622 NKALEMLDG
+622 NKALDLING
-631 FANMLTANLPKL
+631 FADMLTANLPTL
-643 IDAGIS
+643 IQAGIS
-649 FVTNLAQGLANA
+649 FVTNLAQGLVNA

-1019 TPIINAFQ
+1019 TPIVNAFQ

>member
-40 LAAAQFADNAKG
+40 LAAAQSADNAKG

-122 LEEAEKAMNSLDSE
+122 LEEAEKAMNDLGDGSDKAEDGTKDLNKELKKSQKELDKTEKEAEE
-136 TGQAANGLKDVG
+136 TGSGF
-148 NESKTATK
+148 SKLGSTIAGVAK
-156 GIKEIGDESDKT
+156 GIGKAVAG
-168 SQTIK
+168 
-173 KSMGIISKAIA
+173 MGVAFA
-184 GIGAAVSTGIGFA
+184 GVGAAIVGLVESTRETREEFNKLEA
-197 INAADNAKDAMNDF
+197 
-211 QAKTAWAFTSAGEK
+211 AFTSAGHTAQTAEK
-225 AEGFDQVMKNIY
+225 TYTEFYALLGDEGQATEAVSHLAKLTNNQKELATWTNI
-237 AGNYGEDFND
+237 ATGVFATFGDSLPIENLTEASNETAKTGQLTGGL
-247 IADAMATVAQ
+247 ADALNWAGVNEDKFQ
-257 NADNLDPSNIE
+257 ESLDACTSE
-268 KLTKNALILR
+268 QERQALITKTLN
-278 DTFGY
+278 GLY
-283 EVNETMRAANMLMD
+283 
-297 QFGISGEAAF
+297 SEAAAKYKTL
-307 NLIAQGAQAGLDKNG
+307 NGDILDARKATAELTQATADMGAAFEPAVTAGKQALAGL
-322 DMLDSINE
+322 
-330 YSVHFQQLGLDAG
+330 
-343 DMFDALAAGAREGA
+343 
-357 FSIDKVG
+357 
-364 DAFKEFGIRVK
+364 
-375 DGSDSTNGAFE
+375 
-386 LLGLDAVELQKKFVA
+386 
-401 GGSAAQEA
+401 
-409 YQKVADA
+409 
-416 MYSTK
+416 
-421 DSVDRNN
+421 
-428 AGLALFGTMW
+428 
-438 EDLGETVILESMAM
+438 
-452 NDGFNAMNNSLKEI
+452 LKEI
-466 DSLQYDN
+466 TPAIQ
-473 FKDNF
+473 
-478 TGLKR
+478 
-483 LIEMEFVLP
+483 LI
-492 ISEKALPAMNDFV
+492 
-505 NELRVGAQQANGDI
+505 G
-519 SQLGNVFNTA
+519 
-529 FGGLMEQVAGAIPG
+529 GGLSGAMTGTAGAAEQMKRGFAGLWDTLMTGAGEAIKG
-543 IVQGIVSALP
+543 IAAALGKGITEGVPKLTAAASEMIN
-553 TIAETGVQII
+553 TIGQ
-563 TSLATGLVESIPT
+563 GLV
-576 LLESGAQII
+576 
-585 TGIADSFMTAIP
+585 
-597 QIIELGAQIIAN
+597 
-609 IGSGLATGIPNFV
+609 TGIPNFA
-622 NKALEMLDG
+622 NKALDLING
-631 FANMLTANLPKL
+631 FADMLTANLPTL
-643 IDAGIS
+643 IQAGIS
-649 FVTNLAQGLANA
+649 FVTNLAQGLVNA

-735 AIGFLRDGITSMI
+735 AIGFLQDGITSMI

-1057 NIQDAIDDIKNTVN
+1057 NIQDAINDIKNTVN
-1071 NELGDINI
+1071 KEMGDLNV
-1079 GTSGGGYGERE
+1079 GTGGGGYGERE

-1095 SAPQPKPE
+1095 SVPQPKPE

>member
-40 LAAAQFADNAKG
+40 LAAAQSADNAKG

-122 LEEAEKAMNSLDSE
+122 LEEAEKAMNDLGDGSDKAEDGTKDLNKELKKSQKELDKTEKEAEE
-136 TGQAANGLKDVG
+136 TGSGF
-148 NESKTATK
+148 SKLGSTIAGVAK
-156 GIKEIGDESDKT
+156 GIGKAVAG
-168 SQTIK
+168 
-173 KSMGIISKAIA
+173 MGVAFA
-184 GIGAAVSTGIGFA
+184 GVGAAIVGLVESTRETREEFNKLEA
-197 INAADNAKDAMNDF
+197 
-211 QAKTAWAFTSAGEK
+211 AFTSAGHTAQTAEK
-225 AEGFDQVMKNIY
+225 TYTEFYALLGDEGQATEAVSHLAKLTNNQKELATWTNI
-237 AGNYGEDFND
+237 ATGVFATFGDSLPIENLTEASNETAKTGQLTGGL
-247 IADAMATVAQ
+247 ADALNWAGVNEDKFQ
-257 NADNLDPSNIE
+257 ESLDACTSE
-268 KLTKNALILR
+268 QERQALITKTLN
-278 DTFGY
+278 GLY
-283 EVNETMRAANMLMD
+283 
-297 QFGISGEAAF
+297 SEAAAKYKTL
-307 NLIAQGAQAGLDKNG
+307 NGDILDARKATAELTQATADMGAAFEPAVTAGKQALAGL
-322 DMLDSINE
+322 
-330 YSVHFQQLGLDAG
+330 
-343 DMFDALAAGAREGA
+343 
-357 FSIDKVG
+357 
-364 DAFKEFGIRVK
+364 
-375 DGSDSTNGAFE
+375 
-386 LLGLDAVELQKKFVA
+386 
-401 GGSAAQEA
+401 
-409 YQKVADA
+409 
-416 MYSTK
+416 
-421 DSVDRNN
+421 
-428 AGLALFGTMW
+428 
-438 EDLGETVILESMAM
+438 
-452 NDGFNAMNNSLKEI
+452 LKEI
-466 DSLQYDN
+466 TPAIQ
-473 FKDNF
+473 
-478 TGLKR
+478 
-483 LIEMEFVLP
+483 LI
-492 ISEKALPAMNDFV
+492 
-505 NELRVGAQQANGDI
+505 G
-519 SQLGNVFNTA
+519 
-529 FGGLMEQVAGAIPG
+529 GGLSGAMTGTAGAAEQMKRGFAGLWDTLMTGAGEAIKG
-543 IVQGIVSALP
+543 IAAALGKGITEGVPKLTAAASEMIN
-553 TIAETGVQII
+553 TIGQ
-563 TSLATGLVESIPT
+563 GLV
-576 LLESGAQII
+576 
-585 TGIADSFMTAIP
+585 
-597 QIIELGAQIIAN
+597 
-609 IGSGLATGIPNFV
+609 TGIPNFA
-622 NKALEMLDG
+622 NKALDLING
-631 FANMLTANLPKL
+631 FADMLTANLPTL
-643 IDAGIS
+643 IQAGIS
-649 FVTNLAQGLANA
+649 FVTNLAQGLVNA

-873 MAAGVG
+873 MAGGVG

-1019 TPIINAFQ
+1019 TPIINAFK

-1071 NELGDINI
+1071 NELGDINV
-1079 GTSGGGYGERE
+1079 GTGGGGYGERE

>member
-40 LAAAQFADNAKG
+40 LAAAQSADNAKG

-122 LEEAEKAMNSLDSE
+122 LEEAEKAMNDLGDGSDKAEDGTKDLNKELKKSQKELDKTEKEAEE
-136 TGQAANGLKDVG
+136 TGSGF
-148 NESKTATK
+148 SKLGSTIAGVAK
-156 GIKEIGDESDKT
+156 GIGKAVAG
-168 SQTIK
+168 
-173 KSMGIISKAIA
+173 MGVAFA
-184 GIGAAVSTGIGFA
+184 GVGAAIVGLVESTRETREEFNKLEA
-197 INAADNAKDAMNDF
+197 
-211 QAKTAWAFTSAGEK
+211 AFTSAGHTAQTAEK
-225 AEGFDQVMKNIY
+225 TYTEFYALLGDEGQATEAVSHLAKLTNNQKELATWTNI
-237 AGNYGEDFND
+237 ATGVFATFGDSLPIENLTEASNETAKTGQLTGGL
-247 IADAMATVAQ
+247 ADALNWAGVNEDKFQ
-257 NADNLDPSNIE
+257 ESLDACTSE
-268 KLTKNALILR
+268 QERQALITKTLN
-278 DTFGY
+278 GLY
-283 EVNETMRAANMLMD
+283 
-297 QFGISGEAAF
+297 SEAAAKYKTL
-307 NLIAQGAQAGLDKNG
+307 NGDILDARKATAELTQATADMGAAFEPAVTAGKQALAGL
-322 DMLDSINE
+322 
-330 YSVHFQQLGLDAG
+330 
-343 DMFDALAAGAREGA
+343 
-357 FSIDKVG
+357 
-364 DAFKEFGIRVK
+364 
-375 DGSDSTNGAFE
+375 
-386 LLGLDAVELQKKFVA
+386 
-401 GGSAAQEA
+401 
-409 YQKVADA
+409 
-416 MYSTK
+416 
-421 DSVDRNN
+421 
-428 AGLALFGTMW
+428 
-438 EDLGETVILESMAM
+438 
-452 NDGFNAMNNSLKEI
+452 LKEI
-466 DSLQYDN
+466 TPAIQ
-473 FKDNF
+473 
-478 TGLKR
+478 
-483 LIEMEFVLP
+483 LI
-492 ISEKALPAMNDFV
+492 
-505 NELRVGAQQANGDI
+505 G
-519 SQLGNVFNTA
+519 
-529 FGGLMEQVAGAIPG
+529 GGLSGAMTGTAGAAEQMKRGFAGLWDTLMTGAGEAIKG
-543 IVQGIVSALP
+543 IAAALGKGITEGVPKLTAAASEMIN
-553 TIAETGVQII
+553 TIGQ
-563 TSLATGLVESIPT
+563 GLV
-576 LLESGAQII
+576 
-585 TGIADSFMTAIP
+585 
-597 QIIELGAQIIAN
+597 
-609 IGSGLATGIPNFV
+609 TGIPNFA
-622 NKALEMLDG
+622 NKALDLING
-631 FANMLTANLPKL
+631 FADMLTANLPTL
-643 IDAGIS
+643 IQAGIS
-649 FVTNLAQGLANA
+649 FVTNLAQGLVNA
-661 LPDFIAKAPE
+661 LPDFITKAPE

-1057 NIQDAIDDIKNTVN
+1057 NIQDAINDIKNTVN
-1071 NELGDINI
+1071 KEMGDLNV
-1079 GTSGGGYGERE
+1079 GTGGGGYGERE

-1095 SAPQPKPE
+1095 SVPQPKPE

>member
-122 LEEAEKAMNSLDSE
+122 LEEAEKAMNDLGDGSDKAEDGTKDLNKELKKSQKELDKTEKEAEE
-136 TGQAANGLKDVG
+136 TGSGF
-148 NESKTATK
+148 SKLGSTIAGVAK
-156 GIKEIGDESDKT
+156 GIGKAVAG
-168 SQTIK
+168 
-173 KSMGIISKAIA
+173 MGVAFA
-184 GIGAAVSTGIGFA
+184 GVGAAIVGLVESTRETREEFNKLEA
-197 INAADNAKDAMNDF
+197 
-211 QAKTAWAFTSAGEK
+211 AFTSAGHTAQTAEK
-225 AEGFDQVMKNIY
+225 TYTEFYALLGDEGQATEAVSHLAKLTNNQKELADWTRIATGVFATFGDSLPIENLTEASNETAKTGQLT
-237 AGNYGEDFND
+237 GGL
-247 IADAMATVAQ
+247 ADALNWAGVNEDKFQ
-257 NADNLDPSNIE
+257 ESLDACTSE
-268 KLTKNALILR
+268 QERQALITKTLN
-278 DTFGY
+278 GLY
-283 EVNETMRAANMLMD
+283 
-297 QFGISGEAAF
+297 SEAAAKYKTL
-307 NLIAQGAQAGLDKNG
+307 NGDILDARKATAELTQATADMGAAFEPAVTAGKQALAGL
-322 DMLDSINE
+322 
-330 YSVHFQQLGLDAG
+330 
-343 DMFDALAAGAREGA
+343 
-357 FSIDKVG
+357 
-364 DAFKEFGIRVK
+364 
-375 DGSDSTNGAFE
+375 
-386 LLGLDAVELQKKFVA
+386 
-401 GGSAAQEA
+401 
-409 YQKVADA
+409 
-416 MYSTK
+416 
-421 DSVDRNN
+421 
-428 AGLALFGTMW
+428 
-438 EDLGETVILESMAM
+438 
-452 NDGFNAMNNSLKEI
+452 LKEI
-466 DSLQYDN
+466 TPS
-473 FKDNF
+473 
-478 TGLKR
+478 
-483 LIEMEFVLP
+483 
-492 ISEKALPAMNDFV
+492 
-505 NELRVGAQQANGDI
+505 
-519 SQLGNVFNTA
+519 
-529 FGGLMEQVAGAIPG
+529 
-543 IVQGIVSALP
+543 
-553 TIAETGVQII
+553 
-563 TSLATGLVESIPT
+563 
-576 LLESGAQII
+576 
-585 TGIADSFMTAIP
+585 
-597 QIIELGAQIIAN
+597 IEL
-609 IGSGLATGIPNFV
+609 IGSGLSGAMRGTAGAAEQMKRGFAGLWDTLTAGAGNAVKGITNALPSIVQAGGQMVIELVNGIAAALPEMAAKGAEIVGSLITSIGGALPQMAQSAVQLLEALGQGIIEGLPILIQSASRMIQELGRGLVTGIPDFA
-622 NKALEMLDG
+622 NKALDLLNG
-631 FANMLTANLPKL
+631 FADMLTENLPKL

-649 FVTNLAQGLANA
+649 FVKNLAQGLVNA

-686 ILAVAVN
+686 ILAAAVN
-693 IIVTLVKGLISAIP
+693 IIATLIKGLISAIP

-714 KIITAIVDV
+714 KIIAAIVDV

-788 SGAVTSVW
+788 SGAATSVW
-796 NAAKGVLDSVVGVFK
+796 NAAKGILDSVVNVFK

-821 KDLITGFWN
+821 KDLIKGFWN
-830 GISEMGGWIAN
+830 GISEMGGWIAD

-852 NVKALLGIHSPS
+852 NVKGLLGIHSPS

-885 MGSTTSEMQSA
+885 MGSTTSEMESA

-905 QEAINAVNNGIISN
+905 QEAINAVNNGIKSN

-957 VGFVG
+957 VGFVV

-1071 NELGDINI
+1071 NELGDINV
-1079 GTSGGGYGERE
+1079 GTGGGGYGERE

>member
-122 LEEAEKAMNSLDSE
+122 LEEAEKAMNDLGDGSDKAEDGTKDLNKELKKSQKELDKTEKEAEE
-136 TGQAANGLKDVG
+136 TGSGFEKLGSTIAGVA
-148 NESKTATK
+148 K
-156 GIKEIGDESDKT
+156 GIGKAVAG
-168 SQTIK
+168 
-173 KSMGIISKAIA
+173 MGVAFA
-184 GIGAAVSTGIGFA
+184 GVGAAIVGLVESTRETREEFNKLEA
-197 INAADNAKDAMNDF
+197 
-211 QAKTAWAFTSAGEK
+211 AFTSAGHTAQTAEK
-225 AEGFDQVMKNIY
+225 TYTEFYALLGDEGQATEAVSHLAKLTNNQKELATWTNI
-237 AGNYGEDFND
+237 ATGVFATFGDSLPIENLTEASNETAKTGQLTGGL
-247 IADAMATVAQ
+247 ADALNWAGVNEDKFQ
-257 NADNLDPSNIE
+257 ESLDACTSE
-268 KLTKNALILR
+268 QQRQALI
-278 DTFGY
+278 T
-283 EVNETMRAANMLMD
+283 ETLNGLY
-297 QFGISGEAAF
+297 SEAAAKYKTL
-307 NLIAQGAQAGLDKNG
+307 NGDILDARKATAELTQATADMGAAFEPAVTAGKQALAGL
-322 DMLDSINE
+322 
-330 YSVHFQQLGLDAG
+330 
-343 DMFDALAAGAREGA
+343 
-357 FSIDKVG
+357 
-364 DAFKEFGIRVK
+364 
-375 DGSDSTNGAFE
+375 
-386 LLGLDAVELQKKFVA
+386 
-401 GGSAAQEA
+401 
-409 YQKVADA
+409 
-416 MYSTK
+416 
-421 DSVDRNN
+421 
-428 AGLALFGTMW
+428 
-438 EDLGETVILESMAM
+438 
-452 NDGFNAMNNSLKEI
+452 LKEI
-466 DSLQYDN
+466 TPAIQ
-473 FKDNF
+473 
-478 TGLKR
+478 
-483 LIEMEFVLP
+483 LI
-492 ISEKALPAMNDFV
+492 
-505 NELRVGAQQANGDI
+505 G
-519 SQLGNVFNTA
+519 
-529 FGGLMEQVAGAIPG
+529 GGLSGAMTGTAGAAEQMKRGFAGLWDTLMTGAGEAIKG
-543 IVQGIVSALP
+543 IAAALGKGITEGVPKLTAAASEMIN
-553 TIAETGVQII
+553 TIGQ
-563 TSLATGLVESIPT
+563 GLV
-576 LLESGAQII
+576 
-585 TGIADSFMTAIP
+585 
-597 QIIELGAQIIAN
+597 
-609 IGSGLATGIPNFV
+609 TGIPNFA
-622 NKALEMLDG
+622 NKALDLING
-631 FANMLTANLPKL
+631 FADMLTANLPTL
-643 IDAGIS
+643 IQAGIS
-649 FVTNLAQGLANA
+649 FVTNLAQGLVNA

-1071 NELGDINI
+1071 NELGDINV
-1079 GTSGGGYGERE
+1079 GTGGGGYGERE

>member
-78 QMLEKYKDQG
+78 QMLQKYKDQG
-88 EKGADAARNM
+88 EKGVDAARNM

-113 NELNRTNKE
+113 TELNRTNKE
-122 LEEAEKAMNSLDSE
+122 LEEAEKAMNDLGDGSDKAEDGTKDLNKELKKSQKELDKTEKETEE
-136 TGQAANGLKDVG
+136 TGSGF
-148 NESKTATK
+148 SKLGSTIAGVAK
-156 GIKEIGDESDKT
+156 GIGKAVAG
-168 SQTIK
+168 
-173 KSMGIISKAIA
+173 MGVAFA
-184 GIGAAVSTGIGFA
+184 GVGAAIVGLVESTRETREEFNKLEA
-197 INAADNAKDAMNDF
+197 
-211 QAKTAWAFTSAGEK
+211 AFTSAGHTAQTAEK
-225 AEGFDQVMKNIY
+225 TYTEFYALLGDEGQATEAVSHLAKLTNNQKELATWTNI
-237 AGNYGEDFND
+237 ATGVFATFGDSLPIENLTEASNETAKTGQLTGGL
-247 IADAMATVAQ
+247 ADALNWAGVNEDKFQ
-257 NADNLDPSNIE
+257 ESLDACTSE
-268 KLTKNALILR
+268 QERQALITKTLN
-278 DTFGY
+278 GLY
-283 EVNETMRAANMLMD
+283 
-297 QFGISGEAAF
+297 SEAAAKYKTL
-307 NLIAQGAQAGLDKNG
+307 NGDILDARKATAELTQATADMGAAFEPAVTAGKQALAGL
-322 DMLDSINE
+322 
-330 YSVHFQQLGLDAG
+330 
-343 DMFDALAAGAREGA
+343 
-357 FSIDKVG
+357 
-364 DAFKEFGIRVK
+364 
-375 DGSDSTNGAFE
+375 
-386 LLGLDAVELQKKFVA
+386 
-401 GGSAAQEA
+401 
-409 YQKVADA
+409 
-416 MYSTK
+416 
-421 DSVDRNN
+421 
-428 AGLALFGTMW
+428 
-438 EDLGETVILESMAM
+438 
-452 NDGFNAMNNSLKEI
+452 LKEI
-466 DSLQYDN
+466 
-473 FKDNF
+473 
-478 TGLKR
+478 T
-483 LIEMEFVLP
+483 
-492 ISEKALPAMNDFV
+492 PA
-505 NELRVGAQQANGDI
+505 I
-519 SQLGNVFNTA
+519 QL
-529 FGGLMEQVAGAIPG
+529 
-543 IVQGIVSALP
+543 
-553 TIAETGVQII
+553 
-563 TSLATGLVESIPT
+563 
-576 LLESGAQII
+576 
-585 TGIADSFMTAIP
+585 
-597 QIIELGAQIIAN
+597 
-609 IGSGLATGIPNFV
+609 IGSGLSGAMTGTAGAAEQMKRGFAGLWDTLMTGAGEAIKGIAAALGKGITEGVPKLIAAASEMINTIGQGLVTGIPNFA
-622 NKALEMLDG
+622 NKALDLING

-984 QHQKFVN
+984 QHQKIVN

-1057 NIQDAIDDIKNTVN
+1057 NIQDAINDIKNTVN
-1071 NELGDINI
+1071 KEMGDLNV
-1079 GTSGGGYGERE
+1079 GTGGGGYGERE

-1095 SAPQPKPE
+1095 SVPQPKPE

>member
-122 LEEAEKAMNSLDSE
+122 LEEAEKAMNDLGDGSDKAEDGTKDLNKELKKSQKELDKTEKEAEE
-136 TGQAANGLKDVG
+136 TGSGF
-148 NESKTATK
+148 SKLGSTIAGVAK
-156 GIKEIGDESDKT
+156 GIGKAVAG
-168 SQTIK
+168 
-173 KSMGIISKAIA
+173 MGVAFA
-184 GIGAAVSTGIGFA
+184 GVGAAIVGLVESTRETREEFNKLEA
-197 INAADNAKDAMNDF
+197 
-211 QAKTAWAFTSAGEK
+211 AFTSAGHTAQTAEK
-225 AEGFDQVMKNIY
+225 TYTEFYALLGDEGQATEAVSHLAKLTNNQKELATWTNI
-237 AGNYGEDFND
+237 ATGVFATFGDSLPIENLTEASNETAKTGQLTGGL
-247 IADAMATVAQ
+247 ADALNWAGVNEDKFQ
-257 NADNLDPSNIE
+257 ESLDACTSE
-268 KLTKNALILR
+268 QERQALITKTLN
-278 DTFGY
+278 GLY
-283 EVNETMRAANMLMD
+283 
-297 QFGISGEAAF
+297 SEAAAKYKTL
-307 NLIAQGAQAGLDKNG
+307 NGDILDARKATAELTQATADMGAAFEPAVTAGKQALAGL
-322 DMLDSINE
+322 
-330 YSVHFQQLGLDAG
+330 
-343 DMFDALAAGAREGA
+343 
-357 FSIDKVG
+357 
-364 DAFKEFGIRVK
+364 
-375 DGSDSTNGAFE
+375 
-386 LLGLDAVELQKKFVA
+386 
-401 GGSAAQEA
+401 
-409 YQKVADA
+409 
-416 MYSTK
+416 
-421 DSVDRNN
+421 
-428 AGLALFGTMW
+428 
-438 EDLGETVILESMAM
+438 
-452 NDGFNAMNNSLKEI
+452 LKEI
-466 DSLQYDN
+466 TPAIQ
-473 FKDNF
+473 
-478 TGLKR
+478 
-483 LIEMEFVLP
+483 LI
-492 ISEKALPAMNDFV
+492 
-505 NELRVGAQQANGDI
+505 G
-519 SQLGNVFNTA
+519 
-529 FGGLMEQVAGAIPG
+529 GGLSGAMTGTAGAAEQMKRGFAGLWDTLMTGAGEAIKG
-543 IVQGIVSALP
+543 IAAALGKGITEGVPKLTAAASEMIN
-553 TIAETGVQII
+553 TIGQ
-563 TSLATGLVESIPT
+563 GLV
-576 LLESGAQII
+576 
-585 TGIADSFMTAIP
+585 
-597 QIIELGAQIIAN
+597 
-609 IGSGLATGIPNFV
+609 TGIPNFA
-622 NKALEMLDG
+622 NKALDLING
-631 FANMLTANLPKL
+631 FADMLTANLPTL
-643 IDAGIS
+643 IQTGIS
-649 FVTNLAQGLANA
+649 FVTNLAQGLVNA

-1057 NIQDAIDDIKNTVN
+1057 NIQDAINDIKNTVN
-1071 NELGDINI
+1071 KEMGDLNV
-1079 GTSGGGYGERE
+1079 GTGGGGYGERE

-1095 SAPQPKPE
+1095 SVPQPKPE

>member
-40 LAAAQFADNAKG
+40 LAAAQSADNAKG

-122 LEEAEKAMNSLDSE
+122 LEEAEKAMNNLGDGSDKAEDGTKDLNKELKKSQKELDKTEKEAEE
-136 TGQAANGLKDVG
+136 TGSGF
-148 NESKTATK
+148 SKLGSTIAGVAK
-156 GIKEIGDESDKT
+156 GIGKAVAG
-168 SQTIK
+168 
-173 KSMGIISKAIA
+173 MGVAFA
-184 GIGAAVSTGIGFA
+184 GVGAAIVGLVESTRETREEFNKLEA
-197 INAADNAKDAMNDF
+197 
-211 QAKTAWAFTSAGEK
+211 AFTSAGHTAQTAEK
-225 AEGFDQVMKNIY
+225 TYTEFYALLGDEGQATEAVSHLAKLTNNQKELATWTNI
-237 AGNYGEDFND
+237 ATGVFATFGDSLPIENLTEASNETAKTGQLTGGL
-247 IADAMATVAQ
+247 ADALNWAGVNEDKFQ
-257 NADNLDPSNIE
+257 ESLDACTSE
-268 KLTKNALILR
+268 QERQALITKTLN
-278 DTFGY
+278 GLY
-283 EVNETMRAANMLMD
+283 
-297 QFGISGEAAF
+297 SEAAAKYKTL
-307 NLIAQGAQAGLDKNG
+307 NGDILDARKATAELTQATADMGAAFEPAVTAGKQALAGL
-322 DMLDSINE
+322 
-330 YSVHFQQLGLDAG
+330 
-343 DMFDALAAGAREGA
+343 
-357 FSIDKVG
+357 
-364 DAFKEFGIRVK
+364 
-375 DGSDSTNGAFE
+375 
-386 LLGLDAVELQKKFVA
+386 
-401 GGSAAQEA
+401 
-409 YQKVADA
+409 
-416 MYSTK
+416 
-421 DSVDRNN
+421 
-428 AGLALFGTMW
+428 
-438 EDLGETVILESMAM
+438 
-452 NDGFNAMNNSLKEI
+452 LKEI
-466 DSLQYDN
+466 TPAIQ
-473 FKDNF
+473 
-478 TGLKR
+478 
-483 LIEMEFVLP
+483 LI
-492 ISEKALPAMNDFV
+492 
-505 NELRVGAQQANGDI
+505 G
-519 SQLGNVFNTA
+519 
-529 FGGLMEQVAGAIPG
+529 GGLSGAMTGTAGAAEQMKRGFAGLWDTLMTGAGEAIKG
-543 IVQGIVSALP
+543 IAAALGKGITEGVPKLTAAASEMIN
-553 TIAETGVQII
+553 TIGQ
-563 TSLATGLVESIPT
+563 GLV
-576 LLESGAQII
+576 
-585 TGIADSFMTAIP
+585 
-597 QIIELGAQIIAN
+597 
-609 IGSGLATGIPNFV
+609 TGIPNFA
-622 NKALEMLDG
+622 NKALDLING
-631 FANMLTANLPKL
+631 FADMLTANLPTL
-643 IDAGIS
+643 IQAGIS
-649 FVTNLAQGLANA
+649 FVTNLAQGLVNA

-1019 TPIINAFQ
+1019 TPIVNAFQ

>member
-40 LAAAQFADNAKG
+40 LAAAQSADNAKG

-122 LEEAEKAMNSLDSE
+122 LEEAEKAMNDLGDGSDKAEDGTKDLNKELKKSQKELDKTEKEAEE
-136 TGQAANGLKDVG
+136 TGSGF
-148 NESKTATK
+148 SKLGSTIAGVAK
-156 GIKEIGDESDKT
+156 GIGKAVAG
-168 SQTIK
+168 
-173 KSMGIISKAIA
+173 MGVAFA
-184 GIGAAVSTGIGFA
+184 GVGAAIVGLVESTRETREEFNKLEA
-197 INAADNAKDAMNDF
+197 
-211 QAKTAWAFTSAGEK
+211 AFTSAGHTAQTAEK
-225 AEGFDQVMKNIY
+225 TYTEFYALLGDEGQATEAVSHLAKLTNNQKELATWTNI
-237 AGNYGEDFND
+237 ATGVFATFGDSLPIENLTEASNETAKTGQLTGGL
-247 IADAMATVAQ
+247 ADALNWAGVNEDKFQ
-257 NADNLDPSNIE
+257 ESLDACTSE
-268 KLTKNALILR
+268 QERQALITKTLN
-278 DTFGY
+278 GLY
-283 EVNETMRAANMLMD
+283 
-297 QFGISGEAAF
+297 SEAAAKYKTL
-307 NLIAQGAQAGLDKNG
+307 NGDILDARKATAELTQATADMGAAFEPAVTAGKQALAGL
-322 DMLDSINE
+322 
-330 YSVHFQQLGLDAG
+330 
-343 DMFDALAAGAREGA
+343 
-357 FSIDKVG
+357 
-364 DAFKEFGIRVK
+364 
-375 DGSDSTNGAFE
+375 
-386 LLGLDAVELQKKFVA
+386 
-401 GGSAAQEA
+401 
-409 YQKVADA
+409 
-416 MYSTK
+416 
-421 DSVDRNN
+421 
-428 AGLALFGTMW
+428 
-438 EDLGETVILESMAM
+438 
-452 NDGFNAMNNSLKEI
+452 LKEI
-466 DSLQYDN
+466 TPAIQ
-473 FKDNF
+473 
-478 TGLKR
+478 
-483 LIEMEFVLP
+483 LI
-492 ISEKALPAMNDFV
+492 
-505 NELRVGAQQANGDI
+505 G
-519 SQLGNVFNTA
+519 
-529 FGGLMEQVAGAIPG
+529 GGLSGAMTGTAGAAEQMKRGFAGLWDTLMTGAGEAIKG
-543 IVQGIVSALP
+543 IAAALGKGITEGVPKLTAAASEMIN
-553 TIAETGVQII
+553 TIGQ
-563 TSLATGLVESIPT
+563 GLV
-576 LLESGAQII
+576 
-585 TGIADSFMTAIP
+585 
-597 QIIELGAQIIAN
+597 
-609 IGSGLATGIPNFV
+609 TGIPNFA
-622 NKALEMLDG
+622 NKALDLING
-631 FANMLTANLPKL
+631 FADMLTANLPTL
-643 IDAGIS
+643 IQAGIS
-649 FVTNLAQGLANA
+649 FVTNLAQGLVNA

-1019 TPIINAFQ
+1019 TPIVNAFQ

>member
-78 QMLEKYKDQG
+78 QMLQKYKDQG
-88 EKGADAARNM
+88 EKGVDAARNM

-113 NELNRTNKE
+113 TELNRTNKE
-122 LEEAEKAMNSLDSE
+122 LEEAEKAMNDLGDGSDKAEDGTKDLNKELKKSQKELDKTEKETEE
-136 TGQAANGLKDVG
+136 TGSGF
-148 NESKTATK
+148 SKLGSTIAGVAK
-156 GIKEIGDESDKT
+156 GIGKAVAG
-168 SQTIK
+168 
-173 KSMGIISKAIA
+173 MGVAFA
-184 GIGAAVSTGIGFA
+184 GVGAAIVDLVESTRETREEFNKLEA
-197 INAADNAKDAMNDF
+197 
-211 QAKTAWAFTSAGEK
+211 AFTSAGHTAQTAEK
-225 AEGFDQVMKNIY
+225 TYTEFYALLGDEGQATEAVSHLAKLTNNQKELATWTNI
-237 AGNYGEDFND
+237 ATGVFATFGDSLPIENLTEASNETAKTGQLTGGL
-247 IADAMATVAQ
+247 ADALNWAGVNEDKFQ
-257 NADNLDPSNIE
+257 ESLDACTSE
-268 KLTKNALILR
+268 QERQALITKTLN
-278 DTFGY
+278 GLY
-283 EVNETMRAANMLMD
+283 
-297 QFGISGEAAF
+297 SEAAAKYKTL
-307 NLIAQGAQAGLDKNG
+307 NGDILDARKATAELTQATADMGAAFEPAVTAGKQALAGL
-322 DMLDSINE
+322 
-330 YSVHFQQLGLDAG
+330 
-343 DMFDALAAGAREGA
+343 
-357 FSIDKVG
+357 
-364 DAFKEFGIRVK
+364 
-375 DGSDSTNGAFE
+375 
-386 LLGLDAVELQKKFVA
+386 
-401 GGSAAQEA
+401 
-409 YQKVADA
+409 
-416 MYSTK
+416 
-421 DSVDRNN
+421 
-428 AGLALFGTMW
+428 
-438 EDLGETVILESMAM
+438 
-452 NDGFNAMNNSLKEI
+452 LKEI
-466 DSLQYDN
+466 TPAIQ
-473 FKDNF
+473 
-478 TGLKR
+478 
-483 LIEMEFVLP
+483 LI
-492 ISEKALPAMNDFV
+492 
-505 NELRVGAQQANGDI
+505 G
-519 SQLGNVFNTA
+519 
-529 FGGLMEQVAGAIPG
+529 GGLSGAMTGTAGAAEQMKRGFAGLWGTLMTGAGEAIKG
-543 IVQGIVSALP
+543 IAAALGKGITEGVPKLTAAASEMIN
-553 TIAETGVQII
+553 TIGQ
-563 TSLATGLVESIPT
+563 GLV
-576 LLESGAQII
+576 
-585 TGIADSFMTAIP
+585 
-597 QIIELGAQIIAN
+597 
-609 IGSGLATGIPNFV
+609 TGIPNFA
-622 NKALEMLDG
+622 NKALDLING
-631 FANMLTANLPKL
+631 FADMLTANLPTL
-643 IDAGIS
+643 IQAGIS
-649 FVTNLAQGLANA
+649 FVTNLAQGLVNA

-1057 NIQDAIDDIKNTVN
+1057 NIQDAINDIKNTVN
-1071 NELGDINI
+1071 KEMGDLNV
-1079 GTSGGGYGERE
+1079 GTGGGGYGERE

-1095 SAPQPKPE
+1095 SVPQPKPE

>member
-40 LAAAQFADNAKG
+40 LAAAQSADNAKG

-122 LEEAEKAMNSLDSE
+122 LEEAEKAMNDLGDGSDKAEDGTKDLNKELKKSQKELDKTEKEAEE
-136 TGQAANGLKDVG
+136 TGSGF
-148 NESKTATK
+148 SKLGSTIAGVAK
-156 GIKEIGDESDKT
+156 GIGKAVAG
-168 SQTIK
+168 
-173 KSMGIISKAIA
+173 MGVAFA
-184 GIGAAVSTGIGFA
+184 GVGAAIVGLVESTRETREEFNKLEA
-197 INAADNAKDAMNDF
+197 
-211 QAKTAWAFTSAGEK
+211 AFTSAGHTAQTAEK
-225 AEGFDQVMKNIY
+225 TYTEFYALLGDEGQATEAVSHLAKLTNNQKELATWTNI
-237 AGNYGEDFND
+237 ATGVFATFGDSLPIENLTEASNETAKTGQLTGGL
-247 IADAMATVAQ
+247 ADALNWAGVNEDKFQ
-257 NADNLDPSNIE
+257 ESLDACTSE
-268 KLTKNALILR
+268 QERQALITKTLN
-278 DTFGY
+278 GLY
-283 EVNETMRAANMLMD
+283 
-297 QFGISGEAAF
+297 SEAAAKYKTL
-307 NLIAQGAQAGLDKNG
+307 NGDILDARKATAELTQATADMGAAFEPAVTAGKQALAGL
-322 DMLDSINE
+322 
-330 YSVHFQQLGLDAG
+330 
-343 DMFDALAAGAREGA
+343 
-357 FSIDKVG
+357 
-364 DAFKEFGIRVK
+364 
-375 DGSDSTNGAFE
+375 
-386 LLGLDAVELQKKFVA
+386 
-401 GGSAAQEA
+401 
-409 YQKVADA
+409 
-416 MYSTK
+416 
-421 DSVDRNN
+421 
-428 AGLALFGTMW
+428 
-438 EDLGETVILESMAM
+438 
-452 NDGFNAMNNSLKEI
+452 LKEI
-466 DSLQYDN
+466 TPAIQ
-473 FKDNF
+473 
-478 TGLKR
+478 
-483 LIEMEFVLP
+483 LI
-492 ISEKALPAMNDFV
+492 
-505 NELRVGAQQANGDI
+505 G
-519 SQLGNVFNTA
+519 
-529 FGGLMEQVAGAIPG
+529 GGLSGAMTGTAGAAEQMKRGFAGLWDTLMTGAGEAIKG
-543 IVQGIVSALP
+543 IAAALGKGITEGVPKLTAAASEMIN
-553 TIAETGVQII
+553 TIGQ
-563 TSLATGLVESIPT
+563 GLV
-576 LLESGAQII
+576 
-585 TGIADSFMTAIP
+585 
-597 QIIELGAQIIAN
+597 
-609 IGSGLATGIPNFV
+609 TGIPNFA
-622 NKALEMLDG
+622 NKALDLING
-631 FANMLTANLPKL
+631 FADMLTANLPTL
-643 IDAGIS
+643 IQAGIS
-649 FVTNLAQGLANA
+649 FVTNLAQGLVNA

-1071 NELGDINI
+1071 NELGDINV
-1079 GTSGGGYGERE
+1079 GTGGGGYGERE

>member
-78 QMLEKYKDQG
+78 QMLQKYKDQG
-88 EKGADAARNM
+88 EKGVDAARNM

-113 NELNRTNKE
+113 TELNRTNKE
-122 LEEAEKAMNSLDSE
+122 LEEAEKAMNDLGDGSDKAEDGTKDLNKELKKSQKELDKTEKETEE
-136 TGQAANGLKDVG
+136 TGSGF
-148 NESKTATK
+148 SKLGSTIAGVAK
-156 GIKEIGDESDKT
+156 GIGKAVAG
-168 SQTIK
+168 
-173 KSMGIISKAIA
+173 MGVAFA
-184 GIGAAVSTGIGFA
+184 GVGAAIVGLVESTRETREEFNKLEA
-197 INAADNAKDAMNDF
+197 
-211 QAKTAWAFTSAGEK
+211 AFTSAGHTAQTAEK
-225 AEGFDQVMKNIY
+225 TYTEFYALLGDEGQATEAVSHLAKLTNNQKELATWTNI
-237 AGNYGEDFND
+237 ATGVFATFGDSLPIENLTEASNETAKTGQLTGGL
-247 IADAMATVAQ
+247 ADALNWAGVNEDKFQ
-257 NADNLDPSNIE
+257 ESLDACTSE
-268 KLTKNALILR
+268 QERQALITKTLN
-278 DTFGY
+278 GLY
-283 EVNETMRAANMLMD
+283 
-297 QFGISGEAAF
+297 SEAAAKYKTL
-307 NLIAQGAQAGLDKNG
+307 NGDILDARKATAELTQATADMGAAFEPAVTAGKQALAGL
-322 DMLDSINE
+322 
-330 YSVHFQQLGLDAG
+330 
-343 DMFDALAAGAREGA
+343 
-357 FSIDKVG
+357 
-364 DAFKEFGIRVK
+364 
-375 DGSDSTNGAFE
+375 
-386 LLGLDAVELQKKFVA
+386 
-401 GGSAAQEA
+401 
-409 YQKVADA
+409 
-416 MYSTK
+416 
-421 DSVDRNN
+421 
-428 AGLALFGTMW
+428 
-438 EDLGETVILESMAM
+438 
-452 NDGFNAMNNSLKEI
+452 LKEI
-466 DSLQYDN
+466 
-473 FKDNF
+473 
-478 TGLKR
+478 T
-483 LIEMEFVLP
+483 
-492 ISEKALPAMNDFV
+492 PA
-505 NELRVGAQQANGDI
+505 I
-519 SQLGNVFNTA
+519 QL
-529 FGGLMEQVAGAIPG
+529 
-543 IVQGIVSALP
+543 
-553 TIAETGVQII
+553 
-563 TSLATGLVESIPT
+563 
-576 LLESGAQII
+576 
-585 TGIADSFMTAIP
+585 
-597 QIIELGAQIIAN
+597 
-609 IGSGLATGIPNFV
+609 IGSGLSGAMTGTAGAAEQMKRGFAGLWDTLMTGAGEAIKGIAAALGKGITEGVPKLIAAASEMINTIGQGLVTGIPNFA
-622 NKALEMLDG
+622 NKALDLING
-631 FANMLTANLPKL
+631 FADMLTANLPTL
-643 IDAGIS
+643 IQAGIS
-649 FVTNLAQGLANA
+649 FVTNLAQGLVNA

-1057 NIQDAIDDIKNTVN
+1057 NIQDAINDIKNTVN
-1071 NELGDINI
+1071 KEMGDLNV
-1079 GTSGGGYGERE
+1079 GTGGGGYGERE

-1095 SAPQPKPE
+1095 SVPQPKPE

>member
-40 LAAAQFADNAKG
+40 LAAAQSADNAKG

-122 LEEAEKAMNSLDSE
+122 LEEAEKAMNDLGDGSDKAEDGTKDLNKELKKSQKELDKTEKEAEE
-136 TGQAANGLKDVG
+136 TGSGF
-148 NESKTATK
+148 SKLGSTIAGVAK
-156 GIKEIGDESDKT
+156 GIGKAVAG
-168 SQTIK
+168 
-173 KSMGIISKAIA
+173 MGVAFA
-184 GIGAAVSTGIGFA
+184 GVGAAIVGLVESTRETREEFNKLEA
-197 INAADNAKDAMNDF
+197 
-211 QAKTAWAFTSAGEK
+211 AFTSAGHTAQTAEK
-225 AEGFDQVMKNIY
+225 TYTEFYALLGDEGQATEAVSHLAKLTNNQKELATWTNI
-237 AGNYGEDFND
+237 ATGVFATFGDSLPIENLTEASNETAKTGQLTGGL
-247 IADAMATVAQ
+247 ADALNWAGVNEDKFQ
-257 NADNLDPSNIE
+257 ESLDACTSE
-268 KLTKNALILR
+268 QERQALITKTLN
-278 DTFGY
+278 GLY
-283 EVNETMRAANMLMD
+283 
-297 QFGISGEAAF
+297 SEAAAKYKTL
-307 NLIAQGAQAGLDKNG
+307 NGDILDARKATAELTQATADMGAAFEPGVTAGKQALAGL
-322 DMLDSINE
+322 
-330 YSVHFQQLGLDAG
+330 
-343 DMFDALAAGAREGA
+343 
-357 FSIDKVG
+357 
-364 DAFKEFGIRVK
+364 
-375 DGSDSTNGAFE
+375 
-386 LLGLDAVELQKKFVA
+386 
-401 GGSAAQEA
+401 
-409 YQKVADA
+409 
-416 MYSTK
+416 
-421 DSVDRNN
+421 
-428 AGLALFGTMW
+428 
-438 EDLGETVILESMAM
+438 
-452 NDGFNAMNNSLKEI
+452 LKEI
-466 DSLQYDN
+466 TPAIQ
-473 FKDNF
+473 
-478 TGLKR
+478 
-483 LIEMEFVLP
+483 LI
-492 ISEKALPAMNDFV
+492 
-505 NELRVGAQQANGDI
+505 G
-519 SQLGNVFNTA
+519 
-529 FGGLMEQVAGAIPG
+529 GGLSGAMTGTAGAAEQMKRGFAGLWDTLMTGAGEAIKG
-543 IVQGIVSALP
+543 IAAALGKGITEGVPKLTAAASEMIN
-553 TIAETGVQII
+553 TIGQ
-563 TSLATGLVESIPT
+563 GLV
-576 LLESGAQII
+576 
-585 TGIADSFMTAIP
+585 
-597 QIIELGAQIIAN
+597 
-609 IGSGLATGIPNFV
+609 TGIPNFA
-622 NKALEMLDG
+622 NKALDLING
-631 FANMLTANLPKL
+631 FADMLTANLPTL
-643 IDAGIS
+643 IQAGIS
-649 FVTNLAQGLANA
+649 FVTNLAQGLVNA

-1057 NIQDAIDDIKNTVN
+1057 NIQDAINDIKNTVN
-1071 NELGDINI
+1071 KEMGDLNV
-1079 GTSGGGYGERE
+1079 GTGGGGYGERE

-1095 SAPQPKPE
+1095 SVPQPKPE

>member
-40 LAAAQFADNAKG
+40 LAAAQSADNAKG

-122 LEEAEKAMNSLDSE
+122 LEEAEKAMNDLGDGSDKAEDGTKDLNKELKKSQKELDKTEKEAEE
-136 TGQAANGLKDVG
+136 TGSGF
-148 NESKTATK
+148 SKLGSTIAGVAK
-156 GIKEIGDESDKT
+156 GIGKAVAG
-168 SQTIK
+168 
-173 KSMGIISKAIA
+173 MGVAFA
-184 GIGAAVSTGIGFA
+184 GVGAAIVGLVESTRETREEFNKLEA
-197 INAADNAKDAMNDF
+197 
-211 QAKTAWAFTSAGEK
+211 AFTSAGHTAQTAEK
-225 AEGFDQVMKNIY
+225 TYTEFYALLGDEGQATEAVSHLAKLTNNQKELATWTNI
-237 AGNYGEDFND
+237 ATGVFATFGDSLPIENLTEASNETAKTGQLTGGL
-247 IADAMATVAQ
+247 ADALNWAGVNEDKFQ
-257 NADNLDPSNIE
+257 ESLDACTSE
-268 KLTKNALILR
+268 QERQALITKTLN
-278 DTFGY
+278 GLY
-283 EVNETMRAANMLMD
+283 
-297 QFGISGEAAF
+297 SEAAAKYKTL
-307 NLIAQGAQAGLDKNG
+307 NGDILDARKATAELTQATADMGAAFEPAVTAGKQALAGL
-322 DMLDSINE
+322 
-330 YSVHFQQLGLDAG
+330 
-343 DMFDALAAGAREGA
+343 
-357 FSIDKVG
+357 
-364 DAFKEFGIRVK
+364 
-375 DGSDSTNGAFE
+375 
-386 LLGLDAVELQKKFVA
+386 
-401 GGSAAQEA
+401 
-409 YQKVADA
+409 
-416 MYSTK
+416 
-421 DSVDRNN
+421 
-428 AGLALFGTMW
+428 
-438 EDLGETVILESMAM
+438 
-452 NDGFNAMNNSLKEI
+452 LKEI
-466 DSLQYDN
+466 TPAIQ
-473 FKDNF
+473 
-478 TGLKR
+478 
-483 LIEMEFVLP
+483 LI
-492 ISEKALPAMNDFV
+492 
-505 NELRVGAQQANGDI
+505 G
-519 SQLGNVFNTA
+519 
-529 FGGLMEQVAGAIPG
+529 GGLSGAMTGTAGAAEQMKRGFAGLWDTLMTGAGEAIKG
-543 IVQGIVSALP
+543 IAAALGKGITEGVPKLTAAASEMIN
-553 TIAETGVQII
+553 TIGQ
-563 TSLATGLVESIPT
+563 GLV
-576 LLESGAQII
+576 
-585 TGIADSFMTAIP
+585 
-597 QIIELGAQIIAN
+597 
-609 IGSGLATGIPNFV
+609 TGIPNFA
-622 NKALEMLDG
+622 NKALDLING
-631 FANMLTANLPKL
+631 FADMLTANLPTL
-643 IDAGIS
+643 IQAGIS
-649 FVTNLAQGLANA
+649 FVTNLAQGLVNA

-1057 NIQDAIDDIKNTVN
+1057 NIQDAINDIKNTVN
-1071 NELGDINI
+1071 KEMGDLNV
-1079 GTSGGGYGERE
+1079 GTGGGGYGERE

-1095 SAPQPKPE
+1095 SVPQPKPE

>member
-78 QMLEKYKDQG
+78 QMLQKYKDQG
-88 EKGADAARNM
+88 EKGVDAARNM

-113 NELNRTNKE
+113 TELNRTNKE
-122 LEEAEKAMNSLDSE
+122 LEEAEKAMNDLGDGSDKAEDGTKDLNKELKKSQKELDKTEKETEE
-136 TGQAANGLKDVG
+136 TGSGF
-148 NESKTATK
+148 SKLGSTIAGVAK
-156 GIKEIGDESDKT
+156 GIGKAVAG
-168 SQTIK
+168 
-173 KSMGIISKAIA
+173 MGVAFA
-184 GIGAAVSTGIGFA
+184 GVGAAIVGLVESTRETREEFNKLEA
-197 INAADNAKDAMNDF
+197 
-211 QAKTAWAFTSAGEK
+211 AFTSAGHTAQTAEK
-225 AEGFDQVMKNIY
+225 TYTEFYALLGDEGQATEAVSHLAKLTNNQKELATWTNI
-237 AGNYGEDFND
+237 ATGVFATFGDSLPIENLTEASNETAKTGQLTGGL
-247 IADAMATVAQ
+247 ADALNWAGVNEDKFQ
-257 NADNLDPSNIE
+257 ESLDACTSE
-268 KLTKNALILR
+268 QERQALITKTLN
-278 DTFGY
+278 GLY
-283 EVNETMRAANMLMD
+283 
-297 QFGISGEAAF
+297 SEAAAKYKTL
-307 NLIAQGAQAGLDKNG
+307 NGDILDARKATAELTQATADMGAAFEPAVTAGKQALAGL
-322 DMLDSINE
+322 
-330 YSVHFQQLGLDAG
+330 
-343 DMFDALAAGAREGA
+343 
-357 FSIDKVG
+357 
-364 DAFKEFGIRVK
+364 
-375 DGSDSTNGAFE
+375 
-386 LLGLDAVELQKKFVA
+386 
-401 GGSAAQEA
+401 
-409 YQKVADA
+409 
-416 MYSTK
+416 
-421 DSVDRNN
+421 
-428 AGLALFGTMW
+428 
-438 EDLGETVILESMAM
+438 
-452 NDGFNAMNNSLKEI
+452 LKEI
-466 DSLQYDN
+466 
-473 FKDNF
+473 
-478 TGLKR
+478 T
-483 LIEMEFVLP
+483 
-492 ISEKALPAMNDFV
+492 PA
-505 NELRVGAQQANGDI
+505 I
-519 SQLGNVFNTA
+519 QL
-529 FGGLMEQVAGAIPG
+529 
-543 IVQGIVSALP
+543 
-553 TIAETGVQII
+553 
-563 TSLATGLVESIPT
+563 
-576 LLESGAQII
+576 
-585 TGIADSFMTAIP
+585 
-597 QIIELGAQIIAN
+597 
-609 IGSGLATGIPNFV
+609 IGSGLSGAMTGTAGAAEQMKRGFAGLWDTLMTGAGEAIKGIAAALGKGITEGVPKLIAAASEMINTIGQGLVTGIPNFA
-622 NKALEMLDG
+622 NKALDLING
-631 FANMLTANLPKL
+631 FADMLTANLPTL
-643 IDAGIS
+643 IQAGIS
-649 FVTNLAQGLANA
+649 FVTNLAQGLVNA

-1071 NELGDINI
+1071 NELGDINV
-1079 GTSGGGYGERE
+1079 GTGGGGYGERE

>member
-40 LAAAQFADNAKG
+40 LAAAQFADNAKS
-52 VEALKAKQD
+52 VDALKAKQD

-78 QMLEKYKDQG
+78 QMLEKYKQQG
-88 EKGADAARNM
+88 EKGADAARKM
-98 QIELNRFATA
+98 QIELNGFATA

-122 LEEAEKAMNSLDSE
+122 LEEAEKAM
-136 TGQAANGLKDVG
+136 KDL
-148 NESKTATK
+148 
-156 GIKEIGDESDKT
+156 GDESDKAEDGT
-168 SQTIK
+168 KDLNKELK
-173 KSMGIISKAIA
+173 KSQKELDKTEKEAEETGSGFEKLGSTIA
-184 GIGAAVSTGIGFA
+184 SVGKGIGAAVLGIGA
-197 INAADNAKDAMNDF
+197 TLAGLGAAVVGLVESTRETREEFNKLEA
-211 QAKTAWAFTSAGEK
+211 AFTSAGHTAQAAEK
-225 AEGFDQVMKNIY
+225 TYTEFYALLGDEGQATEAVSHLAKLTNNQKELATWTNI
-237 AGNYGEDFND
+237 ATGVFATFGDSLPIENLTEASNETAKTGQLTGGL
-247 IADAMATVAQ
+247 ADALNWAGVNEDKFQ
-257 NADNLDPSNIE
+257 ESLDACTSE
-268 KLTKNALILR
+268 QQRQALI
-278 DTFGY
+278 T
-283 EVNETMRAANMLMD
+283 ETLNGLY
-297 QFGISGEAAF
+297 SEAAAKYKTL
-307 NLIAQGAQAGLDKNG
+307 NGDILDARKATAELTQATADMGAAFEPAVTAGKQALAGL
-322 DMLDSINE
+322 
-330 YSVHFQQLGLDAG
+330 
-343 DMFDALAAGAREGA
+343 
-357 FSIDKVG
+357 
-364 DAFKEFGIRVK
+364 
-375 DGSDSTNGAFE
+375 
-386 LLGLDAVELQKKFVA
+386 
-401 GGSAAQEA
+401 
-409 YQKVADA
+409 
-416 MYSTK
+416 
-421 DSVDRNN
+421 
-428 AGLALFGTMW
+428 
-438 EDLGETVILESMAM
+438 
-452 NDGFNAMNNSLKEI
+452 LKEI
-466 DSLQYDN
+466 TPAIQ
-473 FKDNF
+473 
-478 TGLKR
+478 
-483 LIEMEFVLP
+483 LI
-492 ISEKALPAMNDFV
+492 
-505 NELRVGAQQANGDI
+505 G
-519 SQLGNVFNTA
+519 
-529 FGGLMEQVAGAIPG
+529 GGLSGAMTGTAGAAEQMKRGFAGLWDTLMTGAGEAIKG
-543 IVQGIVSALP
+543 IAAALGKGITEGVPKLIAAASEMIN
-553 TIAETGVQII
+553 TIGQ
-563 TSLATGLVESIPT
+563 GLV
-576 LLESGAQII
+576 
-585 TGIADSFMTAIP
+585 
-597 QIIELGAQIIAN
+597 
-609 IGSGLATGIPNFV
+609 TGIPNFA
-622 NKALEMLDG
+622 NKALDLING
-631 FANMLTANLPKL
+631 FADMLTANLPTL
-643 IDAGIS
+643 IQAGIS
-649 FVTNLAQGLANA
+649 FVTNLAQGLVNA

-1057 NIQDAIDDIKNTVN
+1057 NIQDAINDIKNTVN
-1071 NELGDINI
+1071 KEMGDLNV
-1079 GTSGGGYGERE
+1079 GTGGGGYGERE

-1095 SAPQPKPE
+1095 SVPQPKPE

>member
-78 QMLEKYKDQG
+78 QMLQKYKDQG
-88 EKGADAARNM
+88 EKGVDAARNM

-113 NELNRTNKE
+113 TELNRTNKE
-122 LEEAEKAMNSLDSE
+122 LEEAEKAMNDLGDGSDKAEDGTKDLNKELKKSQKELDKTEKETEE
-136 TGQAANGLKDVG
+136 TGSGF
-148 NESKTATK
+148 SKLGSTIAGVAK
-156 GIKEIGDESDKT
+156 GIGKAVAG
-168 SQTIK
+168 
-173 KSMGIISKAIA
+173 MGVAFA
-184 GIGAAVSTGIGFA
+184 GVGAAIVGLVESTRETREEFNKLEA
-197 INAADNAKDAMNDF
+197 
-211 QAKTAWAFTSAGEK
+211 AFTSAGHTAQTAEK
-225 AEGFDQVMKNIY
+225 TYTEFYALLGDEGQATEAVSHLAKLTNNQKELATWTNI
-237 AGNYGEDFND
+237 ATGVFATFGDSLPIENLTEASNETAKTGQLTGGL
-247 IADAMATVAQ
+247 ADALNWAGVNEDKFQ
-257 NADNLDPSNIE
+257 ESLDACTSE
-268 KLTKNALILR
+268 QERQALITKTLN
-278 DTFGY
+278 GLY
-283 EVNETMRAANMLMD
+283 
-297 QFGISGEAAF
+297 SEAAAKYKTL
-307 NLIAQGAQAGLDKNG
+307 NGDILDARKATAELTQATADMGAAFEPAVTAGKQALAGL
-322 DMLDSINE
+322 
-330 YSVHFQQLGLDAG
+330 
-343 DMFDALAAGAREGA
+343 
-357 FSIDKVG
+357 
-364 DAFKEFGIRVK
+364 
-375 DGSDSTNGAFE
+375 
-386 LLGLDAVELQKKFVA
+386 
-401 GGSAAQEA
+401 
-409 YQKVADA
+409 
-416 MYSTK
+416 
-421 DSVDRNN
+421 
-428 AGLALFGTMW
+428 
-438 EDLGETVILESMAM
+438 
-452 NDGFNAMNNSLKEI
+452 LKEI
-466 DSLQYDN
+466 
-473 FKDNF
+473 
-478 TGLKR
+478 T
-483 LIEMEFVLP
+483 
-492 ISEKALPAMNDFV
+492 PA
-505 NELRVGAQQANGDI
+505 I
-519 SQLGNVFNTA
+519 QL
-529 FGGLMEQVAGAIPG
+529 
-543 IVQGIVSALP
+543 
-553 TIAETGVQII
+553 
-563 TSLATGLVESIPT
+563 
-576 LLESGAQII
+576 
-585 TGIADSFMTAIP
+585 
-597 QIIELGAQIIAN
+597 
-609 IGSGLATGIPNFV
+609 IGSGLSGAMTGTAGAAEQMKRGFAGLWDTLMTGAGEAIKGIAAALGKGITEGVPKLIAAASEMINTIGQGLVTGIPNFA
-622 NKALEMLDG
+622 NKALDLING

-1057 NIQDAIDDIKNTVN
+1057 NIQDAINDIKNTVN
-1071 NELGDINI
+1071 KEMGDLNV
-1079 GTSGGGYGERE
+1079 GTGGGGYGERE

-1095 SAPQPKPE
+1095 SVPQPKPE

>member
-40 LAAAQFADNAKG
+40 LAAAQFADNAKS
-52 VEALKAKQD
+52 VDALKAKQD

-78 QMLEKYKDQG
+78 QMLEKYKQQG
-88 EKGADAARNM
+88 EKGVDAARKM
-98 QIELNRFATA
+98 QIELNGFATA

-122 LEEAEKAMNSLDSE
+122 LEEAEKAM
-136 TGQAANGLKDVG
+136 KDL
-148 NESKTATK
+148 
-156 GIKEIGDESDKT
+156 GDESDKAEDGT
-168 SQTIK
+168 KDLNKELK
-173 KSMGIISKAIA
+173 KSQKELDKTEKEAEETGSGFEKLGSTIA
-184 GIGAAVSTGIGFA
+184 SVGKGIGAAVLGIGA
-197 INAADNAKDAMNDF
+197 TLAGLGAAVVGLVESTRETREEFNKLEA
-211 QAKTAWAFTSAGEK
+211 AFTSAGHTAQAAEK
-225 AEGFDQVMKNIY
+225 TYTEFYALLGDEGQATEAVSHLAKLTNNQKELATWTNI
-237 AGNYGEDFND
+237 ATGVFATFGDSLPIENLTEASNETAKTGQLTGGL
-247 IADAMATVAQ
+247 ADALNWAGVNEDKFQ
-257 NADNLDPSNIE
+257 ESLDACTSE
-268 KLTKNALILR
+268 QQRQALI
-278 DTFGY
+278 T
-283 EVNETMRAANMLMD
+283 ETLNGLY
-297 QFGISGEAAF
+297 SEAAAKYKTL
-307 NLIAQGAQAGLDKNG
+307 NGDILDARKATAELTQATADMGAAFEPAVTAGKQALAGL
-322 DMLDSINE
+322 
-330 YSVHFQQLGLDAG
+330 
-343 DMFDALAAGAREGA
+343 
-357 FSIDKVG
+357 
-364 DAFKEFGIRVK
+364 
-375 DGSDSTNGAFE
+375 
-386 LLGLDAVELQKKFVA
+386 
-401 GGSAAQEA
+401 
-409 YQKVADA
+409 
-416 MYSTK
+416 
-421 DSVDRNN
+421 
-428 AGLALFGTMW
+428 
-438 EDLGETVILESMAM
+438 
-452 NDGFNAMNNSLKEI
+452 LKEI
-466 DSLQYDN
+466 TPAIQ
-473 FKDNF
+473 
-478 TGLKR
+478 
-483 LIEMEFVLP
+483 LI
-492 ISEKALPAMNDFV
+492 
-505 NELRVGAQQANGDI
+505 G
-519 SQLGNVFNTA
+519 
-529 FGGLMEQVAGAIPG
+529 GGLSGAMTGTAGAAEQMKRGFAGLWDTLMTGAGEAIKG
-543 IVQGIVSALP
+543 IAAALGKGITEGVPKLIAAASEMIN
-553 TIAETGVQII
+553 TIGQ
-563 TSLATGLVESIPT
+563 GLV
-576 LLESGAQII
+576 
-585 TGIADSFMTAIP
+585 
-597 QIIELGAQIIAN
+597 
-609 IGSGLATGIPNFV
+609 TGIPNFA
-622 NKALEMLDG
+622 NKALDLING
-631 FANMLTANLPKL
+631 FADMLTANLPTL
-643 IDAGIS
+643 IQAGIS
-649 FVTNLAQGLANA
+649 FVTNLAQGLVNA

-1057 NIQDAIDDIKNTVN
+1057 NIQDAINDIKNTVN
-1071 NELGDINI
+1071 KEMGDLNV
-1079 GTSGGGYGERE
+1079 GTGGGGYGERE

-1095 SAPQPKPE
+1095 SVPQPKPE

>member
-40 LAAAQFADNAKG
+40 LAAAQSADNAKG

-122 LEEAEKAMNSLDSE
+122 LEEAEKAMNDLGDGSDKAEDGTKDLNKELKKSQKELDKTEKEAEE
-136 TGQAANGLKDVG
+136 TGSGF
-148 NESKTATK
+148 SKLGSTIAGVAK
-156 GIKEIGDESDKT
+156 GIGKAVAG
-168 SQTIK
+168 
-173 KSMGIISKAIA
+173 MGVAFA
-184 GIGAAVSTGIGFA
+184 GVGAAIVGLVESTRETREEFNKLEA
-197 INAADNAKDAMNDF
+197 
-211 QAKTAWAFTSAGEK
+211 AFTSAGHTAQTAEK
-225 AEGFDQVMKNIY
+225 TYTEFYTLLGDEGQATEAVSHLAKLTNNQKELATWTNI
-237 AGNYGEDFND
+237 ATGVFATFGDSLPIENLTEASNETAKTGQLTGGL
-247 IADAMATVAQ
+247 ADALNWAGVNEDKFQ
-257 NADNLDPSNIE
+257 ESLDACTSE
-268 KLTKNALILR
+268 QERQALITKTLN
-278 DTFGY
+278 GLY
-283 EVNETMRAANMLMD
+283 
-297 QFGISGEAAF
+297 SEAAAKYKTL
-307 NLIAQGAQAGLDKNG
+307 NGDILDARKATAELTQATADMGAAFEPAVTAGKQALAGL
-322 DMLDSINE
+322 
-330 YSVHFQQLGLDAG
+330 
-343 DMFDALAAGAREGA
+343 
-357 FSIDKVG
+357 
-364 DAFKEFGIRVK
+364 
-375 DGSDSTNGAFE
+375 
-386 LLGLDAVELQKKFVA
+386 
-401 GGSAAQEA
+401 
-409 YQKVADA
+409 
-416 MYSTK
+416 
-421 DSVDRNN
+421 
-428 AGLALFGTMW
+428 
-438 EDLGETVILESMAM
+438 
-452 NDGFNAMNNSLKEI
+452 LKEI
-466 DSLQYDN
+466 TPAIQ
-473 FKDNF
+473 
-478 TGLKR
+478 
-483 LIEMEFVLP
+483 LI
-492 ISEKALPAMNDFV
+492 
-505 NELRVGAQQANGDI
+505 G
-519 SQLGNVFNTA
+519 
-529 FGGLMEQVAGAIPG
+529 GGLSGAMTGTAGAAEQMKRGFAGLWDTLMTGAGEAIKG
-543 IVQGIVSALP
+543 IAAALGKGITEGVPKLTAAASEMIN
-553 TIAETGVQII
+553 TIGQ
-563 TSLATGLVESIPT
+563 GLV
-576 LLESGAQII
+576 
-585 TGIADSFMTAIP
+585 
-597 QIIELGAQIIAN
+597 
-609 IGSGLATGIPNFV
+609 TGIPNFA
-622 NKALEMLDG
+622 NKALDLING
-631 FANMLTANLPKL
+631 FADMLTANLPTL
-643 IDAGIS
+643 IQTGIS
-649 FVTNLAQGLANA
+649 FVTNLAQGLVNA

-1057 NIQDAIDDIKNTVN
+1057 NIQDAINDIKNTVN
-1071 NELGDINI
+1071 KEMGDLNV
-1079 GTSGGGYGERE
+1079 GTGGGGYGERE

-1095 SAPQPKPE
+1095 SVPQPKPE

>member
-40 LAAAQFADNAKG
+40 LAAAQFADNAKS
-52 VEALKAKQD
+52 VDALKAKQD

-78 QMLEKYKDQG
+78 QMLEKYKQQG
-88 EKGADAARNM
+88 EKGADAARKM
-98 QIELNRFATA
+98 QIELNGFATA

-122 LEEAEKAMNSLDSE
+122 LEEAEKAM
-136 TGQAANGLKDVG
+136 KDL
-148 NESKTATK
+148 
-156 GIKEIGDESDKT
+156 GDESDKAEDGT
-168 SQTIK
+168 KDLNKELK
-173 KSMGIISKAIA
+173 KSQKELDKTEKEAEETGSGFEKLGSTIA
-184 GIGAAVSTGIGFA
+184 SVGKGIGAAVLGIGA
-197 INAADNAKDAMNDF
+197 TLAGLGAAVVGLVESTRETREEFNKLEA
-211 QAKTAWAFTSAGEK
+211 AFTSAGHTAQAAEK
-225 AEGFDQVMKNIY
+225 TYTEFYALLGDEGQATEAVSHLAKLTNNQKELATWTNI
-237 AGNYGEDFND
+237 ATGVFATFGDSLPIENLTEASNETAKTGQLTGGL
-247 IADAMATVAQ
+247 ADALNWAGVNEDKFQ
-257 NADNLDPSNIE
+257 ESLDACTSE
-268 KLTKNALILR
+268 QQRQALI
-278 DTFGY
+278 T
-283 EVNETMRAANMLMD
+283 ETLNGLY
-297 QFGISGEAAF
+297 SEAAAKYKTL
-307 NLIAQGAQAGLDKNG
+307 NGDILDARKATAELTQATADMGAAFEPAVTAGKQALAGL
-322 DMLDSINE
+322 
-330 YSVHFQQLGLDAG
+330 
-343 DMFDALAAGAREGA
+343 
-357 FSIDKVG
+357 
-364 DAFKEFGIRVK
+364 
-375 DGSDSTNGAFE
+375 
-386 LLGLDAVELQKKFVA
+386 
-401 GGSAAQEA
+401 
-409 YQKVADA
+409 
-416 MYSTK
+416 
-421 DSVDRNN
+421 
-428 AGLALFGTMW
+428 
-438 EDLGETVILESMAM
+438 
-452 NDGFNAMNNSLKEI
+452 LKEI
-466 DSLQYDN
+466 TPAIQ
-473 FKDNF
+473 
-478 TGLKR
+478 
-483 LIEMEFVLP
+483 LI
-492 ISEKALPAMNDFV
+492 
-505 NELRVGAQQANGDI
+505 G
-519 SQLGNVFNTA
+519 
-529 FGGLMEQVAGAIPG
+529 GGLSGAMTGTAGAAEQMKRGFAGLWDTLMTGAGEAIKG
-543 IVQGIVSALP
+543 IAAALGKGITEGVPKLTAAASEMIN
-553 TIAETGVQII
+553 TIGQ
-563 TSLATGLVESIPT
+563 GLV
-576 LLESGAQII
+576 
-585 TGIADSFMTAIP
+585 
-597 QIIELGAQIIAN
+597 
-609 IGSGLATGIPNFV
+609 TGIPNFA
-622 NKALEMLDG
+622 NKALDLING
-631 FANMLTANLPKL
+631 FADMLTANLPTL
-643 IDAGIS
+643 IQAGIS
-649 FVTNLAQGLANA
+649 FVTNLAQGLVNA

-1071 NELGDINI
+1071 NELGDINV
-1079 GTSGGGYGERE
+1079 GTGGYGERE

>member
-40 LAAAQFADNAKG
+40 LAAAQSADNAKG

-122 LEEAEKAMNSLDSE
+122 LEEAEKAMNDLGDGSDKAEDGTKDLNKELKKSQKELDKTEKEAEE
-136 TGQAANGLKDVG
+136 TGSGF
-148 NESKTATK
+148 SKLGSTIAGVAK
-156 GIKEIGDESDKT
+156 GIGKAVAG
-168 SQTIK
+168 
-173 KSMGIISKAIA
+173 MGVAFA
-184 GIGAAVSTGIGFA
+184 GVGAAIVGLVESTRETRKEFNKLEA
-197 INAADNAKDAMNDF
+197 
-211 QAKTAWAFTSAGEK
+211 AFTSAGHTAQTAEK
-225 AEGFDQVMKNIY
+225 TYTEFYALLGDEGQATEAVSHLAKLTNNQKELATWTNI
-237 AGNYGEDFND
+237 ATGVFATFGDSLPIENLTEASNETAKTGQLTGGL
-247 IADAMATVAQ
+247 ADALNWAGVNEDKFQ
-257 NADNLDPSNIE
+257 ESLDACTSE
-268 KLTKNALILR
+268 QERQALITKTLN
-278 DTFGY
+278 GLY
-283 EVNETMRAANMLMD
+283 
-297 QFGISGEAAF
+297 SEAAAKYKTL
-307 NLIAQGAQAGLDKNG
+307 NGDILDARKATAELTQATADMGAAFEPAVTAGKQALAGL
-322 DMLDSINE
+322 
-330 YSVHFQQLGLDAG
+330 
-343 DMFDALAAGAREGA
+343 
-357 FSIDKVG
+357 
-364 DAFKEFGIRVK
+364 
-375 DGSDSTNGAFE
+375 
-386 LLGLDAVELQKKFVA
+386 
-401 GGSAAQEA
+401 
-409 YQKVADA
+409 
-416 MYSTK
+416 
-421 DSVDRNN
+421 
-428 AGLALFGTMW
+428 
-438 EDLGETVILESMAM
+438 
-452 NDGFNAMNNSLKEI
+452 LKEI
-466 DSLQYDN
+466 TPAIQ
-473 FKDNF
+473 
-478 TGLKR
+478 
-483 LIEMEFVLP
+483 LI
-492 ISEKALPAMNDFV
+492 
-505 NELRVGAQQANGDI
+505 G
-519 SQLGNVFNTA
+519 
-529 FGGLMEQVAGAIPG
+529 GGLSGAMTGTAGAAEQMKRGFAGLWDTLMTGAGEAIKG
-543 IVQGIVSALP
+543 IAAALGKGITEGVPKLTAAASEMIN
-553 TIAETGVQII
+553 TIGQ
-563 TSLATGLVESIPT
+563 GLV
-576 LLESGAQII
+576 
-585 TGIADSFMTAIP
+585 
-597 QIIELGAQIIAN
+597 
-609 IGSGLATGIPNFV
+609 TGIPNFA
-622 NKALEMLDG
+622 NKALDLING
-631 FANMLTANLPKL
+631 FADMLTANLPTL
-643 IDAGIS
+643 IQAGIS
-649 FVTNLAQGLANA
+649 FVTNLAQGLVNA

-1019 TPIINAFQ
+1019 TPIINAFK

-1071 NELGDINI
+1071 NELGDINV
-1079 GTSGGGYGERE
+1079 GTGGGGYGERE

>member
-40 LAAAQFADNAKG
+40 LAVAQFADNAKS

-78 QMLEKYKDQG
+78 QMLQKYKAQG
-88 EKGADAARNM
+88 EKGADAARKM
-98 QIELNRFATA
+98 QIELNGFATA

-122 LEEAEKAMNSLDSE
+122 LEEAEKAM
-136 TGQAANGLKDVG
+136 KDL
-148 NESKTATK
+148 
-156 GIKEIGDESDKT
+156 GDESDKAEDST
-168 SQTIK
+168 KDLNKELK
-173 KSMGIISKAIA
+173 KSQKELDKTEQEAEETGSGFSKLGSTIA
-184 GIGAAVSTGIGFA
+184 GVAKGIGKAVAGMGVAFAGVGAAVVGLVESTRETREEFNKLEA
-197 INAADNAKDAMNDF
+197 
-211 QAKTAWAFTSAGEK
+211 AFTSAGHTAQTAEK
-225 AEGFDQVMKNIY
+225 TYTEFYALLGDEGQATEAVSHLAKLTNNQKELATWTNI
-237 AGNYGEDFND
+237 ATGVFATFGDSLPIENLTEASNETAKTGQLTGGL
-247 IADAMATVAQ
+247 ADALNWAGVNEDKFQ
-257 NADNLDPSNIE
+257 ESLDACTSE
-268 KLTKNALILR
+268 QERQALITKTLN
-278 DTFGY
+278 GLY
-283 EVNETMRAANMLMD
+283 
-297 QFGISGEAAF
+297 SEAAAKYKTL
-307 NLIAQGAQAGLDKNG
+307 NGDILDARKATAELTQATADMGAAFEPAVTTAKQALAGL
-322 DMLDSINE
+322 
-330 YSVHFQQLGLDAG
+330 
-343 DMFDALAAGAREGA
+343 
-357 FSIDKVG
+357 
-364 DAFKEFGIRVK
+364 
-375 DGSDSTNGAFE
+375 
-386 LLGLDAVELQKKFVA
+386 
-401 GGSAAQEA
+401 
-409 YQKVADA
+409 
-416 MYSTK
+416 
-421 DSVDRNN
+421 
-428 AGLALFGTMW
+428 
-438 EDLGETVILESMAM
+438 
-452 NDGFNAMNNSLKEI
+452 LKEI
-466 DSLQYDN
+466 TPS
-473 FKDNF
+473 
-478 TGLKR
+478 
-483 LIEMEFVLP
+483 
-492 ISEKALPAMNDFV
+492 
-505 NELRVGAQQANGDI
+505 
-519 SQLGNVFNTA
+519 
-529 FGGLMEQVAGAIPG
+529 
-543 IVQGIVSALP
+543 
-553 TIAETGVQII
+553 
-563 TSLATGLVESIPT
+563 
-576 LLESGAQII
+576 
-585 TGIADSFMTAIP
+585 
-597 QIIELGAQIIAN
+597 IEL
-609 IGSGLATGIPNFV
+609 IGSGLSGALKGTAGSIAQMKRGFAGLWDTLITGAGEAIKGIAAALGKGITEGVPKLTAAASEMINTIGQGLVTGIPNFA
-622 NKALEMLDG
+622 NKALDLING
-631 FANMLTANLPKL
+631 FADMLTANLPKL

-649 FVTNLAQGLANA
+649 FVKNMVQGLVSA
-661 LPDFIAKAPE
+661 LPEFIAKAPE

-686 ILAVAVN
+686 ILAAAVN

-905 QEAINAVNNGIISN
+905 QEAINAVNNGIVSN

-927 TAIVQAVMQG
+927 TTIVQAVMQG

-1006 NVSLIT
+1006 NVDLIT

-1071 NELGDINI
+1071 NELGDLNV
-1079 GTSGGGYGERE
+1079 GTGGGGYGERE

>member
-1 MAKEQDAIKTRIEIT
+1 MTEASNETAKTGQLTGGLADALNWAGVNEDKFQESLDACTSEQQRQALITETLNGLYSEAAAKYKTLNGDILDARKATAELTQATADMGAAFEPAVTAGKQALAGLLKEIT
-16 GEKEYKDAIKDINK
+16 PAIQLIGGG
-30 NLSLMGSEMK
+30 LSGAMTGT
-40 LAAAQFADNAKG
+40 AG
-52 VEALKAKQD
+52 
-61 ILNKT
+61 
-66 YQEQVQKVKAAE
+66 AAE
-78 QMLEKYKDQG
+78 QMKRGFAGLWDTLMTGAG
-88 EKGADAARNM
+88 EAIKGIAAALGKG
-98 QIELNRFATA
+98 ITEGVPKLTA
-108 AAKTQ
+108 AA
-113 NELNRTNKE
+113 
-122 LEEAEKAMNSLDSE
+122 SE
-136 TGQAANGLKDVG
+136 MINTIGQ
-148 NESKTATK
+148 
-156 GIKEIGDESDKT
+156 
-168 SQTIK
+168 
-173 KSMGIISKAIA
+173 
-184 GIGAAVSTGIGFA
+184 
-197 INAADNAKDAMNDF
+197 
-211 QAKTAWAFTSAGEK
+211 
-225 AEGFDQVMKNIY
+225 
-237 AGNYGEDFND
+237 
-247 IADAMATVAQ
+247 
-257 NADNLDPSNIE
+257 
-268 KLTKNALILR
+268 
-278 DTFGY
+278 
-283 EVNETMRAANMLMD
+283 
-297 QFGISGEAAF
+297 
-307 NLIAQGAQAGLDKNG
+307 
-322 DMLDSINE
+322 
-330 YSVHFQQLGLDAG
+330 
-343 DMFDALAAGAREGA
+343 
-357 FSIDKVG
+357 
-364 DAFKEFGIRVK
+364 
-375 DGSDSTNGAFE
+375 
-386 LLGLDAVELQKKFVA
+386 
-401 GGSAAQEA
+401 
-409 YQKVADA
+409 
-416 MYSTK
+416 
-421 DSVDRNN
+421 
-428 AGLALFGTMW
+428 
-438 EDLGETVILESMAM
+438 
-452 NDGFNAMNNSLKEI
+452 
-466 DSLQYDN
+466 
-473 FKDNF
+473 
-478 TGLKR
+478 
-483 LIEMEFVLP
+483 
-492 ISEKALPAMNDFV
+492 
-505 NELRVGAQQANGDI
+505 
-519 SQLGNVFNTA
+519 
-529 FGGLMEQVAGAIPG
+529 
-543 IVQGIVSALP
+543 
-553 TIAETGVQII
+553 
-563 TSLATGLVESIPT
+563 GLV
-576 LLESGAQII
+576 
-585 TGIADSFMTAIP
+585 
-597 QIIELGAQIIAN
+597 
-609 IGSGLATGIPNFV
+609 TGIPNFA
-622 NKALEMLDG
+622 NKALDLING
-631 FANMLTANLPKL
+631 FADMLTANLPTL
-643 IDAGIS
+643 IQAGIS
-649 FVTNLAQGLANA
+649 FVTNLAQGLVNA

-1043 IWEGFSSMIDDLKA
+1043 IWEGFSSMIANLKA

-1071 NELGDINI
+1071 NELGDINV
-1079 GTSGGGYGERE
+1079 GTGGGGYGERE